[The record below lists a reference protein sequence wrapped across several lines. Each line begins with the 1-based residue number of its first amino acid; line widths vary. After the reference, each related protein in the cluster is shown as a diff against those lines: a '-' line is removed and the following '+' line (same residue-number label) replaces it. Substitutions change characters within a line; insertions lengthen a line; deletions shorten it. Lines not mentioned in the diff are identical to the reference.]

1 MGRAKRKVF
10 RPIFGRD
17 LTSSAGRRTQEQADN
32 SFRAAQQLYDINAEK
47 YRASAIRSLG
57 DSLEGLNEAEKQI
70 AIDKAIANIMPKGEN
85 PFADISSNP
94 NTEGAIQKDEER
106 AKAGAQVDYGLLDKA
121 EVWMNASMNKLLANA
136 TQSVKAG
143 SDVIRGASDYFFSG
157 NDVSPNYML
166 SESVEREGKGALY
179 SIFGA
184 GNKYLAETA
193 EFADRAI
200 QAAEASLASR
210 GMDSGFWH
218 AVSDMVGQWGF
229 TYGGMATA
237 ALGRLGGA
245 FSGLGSLSK
254 SVTAAARWAKA
265 SEYTRKMF
273 SASSLFYGAL
283 SEAAVESYGV
293 SKALEEAKGSQL
305 AQLRSMMQKDFD
317 QDFYSYEHKYGAI
330 KFSDFADTILAS
342 SGMDPRLKR
351 EVASVLSG
359 ESKNPS
365 ASAVAAAN
373 AIVSQYKDHAEKA
386 ILQNAS
392 DEIDQRNGLAAGWTA
407 GLNTVLLTF
416 MNKYTYELATDKL
429 AGANRLRKAGRFGA
443 LGSTLINAS
452 AEGIEEVVQ
461 GGISKGAENIGK
473 RSVDEMLRAST
484 ISERNST
491 SIGVLGSIGEIG
503 KGMWDT
509 TLSASAWT
517 DEALPAIVSTLL
529 MPMYKGSKFANDSH
543 RTDAFGDARQT
554 KKSWLSK
561 LYDGSPIGISGVER
575 YRDYKYSGGK
585 QRTSDEAIEA
595 MTKMIKGKHDDL
607 TNEEKR
613 VMTEV
618 FGQNYAEVVH
628 ETYQSVVDA
637 MASADRMN
645 ALLARVAQSTT
656 VDSADVEAA
665 EELTKAHNVAT
676 MLSVIYNS
684 SIGQANFDKRNFS
697 QWTSDM
703 MRSTREFGADMGHAV
718 SSFFSP
724 NNEAKEARYQA
735 AVAKREADKAAREE
749 ARRSESDPFAEV
761 PDNLRPFLNFLDV
774 KETDEA
780 TLVSIAR
787 QRIDNTLDPEEKKKM
802 QEAYFQGEGSNKLT
816 EKAIKDIAGEINKQK
831 HTLADIATD
840 YSNTRRFLDL
850 TSKPGE
856 FSGREKSRVAAAAAS
871 FNHLR
876 RLASEHLDAMEGEV
890 AGLYKEI
897 SDAAESRMSELL
909 KDREAMRDNLNTDD
923 EQRKSQLE
931 ANIEAINQEI
941 AALEREMR
949 HIEEMQKKNQE
960 RGKQN
965 YSNTLGGWEE
975 FMKRFEDFNDLSS
988 TYIRA
993 AFIAGNEDLA
1003 NRLKA
1008 LAHDEGTMSENGKLA
1023 IKFAK
1028 EAMAGIESLNKM
1040 LEDKKARENLVARAT
1055 EEEEKKAEVEGEE
1068 IVDNG
1073 EPIQAVEEAEK
1084 LGSENG
1090 VTSETTQAMRKGAEK
1105 AIAKT
1110 EPGTLSLSQYKSAV
1124 HDTIKSI
1131 LLGSDRFMDILSQY
1145 GLDNAASEKFIEDF
1159 IRAVNDFV
1167 GTGSVRGYSDYRHI
1181 MRGVLSNL
1189 MDRTKHPG
1197 LDQTIFGF
1205 QNNELIDS
1213 VSDWVYE
1220 NIDKFPEDPT
1230 TPIKAL
1236 PSEQARPKGDEVVD
1250 SIEFDQATQKKIEF
1264 VSVGGVTIL
1273 NSRMSSRI
1281 QGVFWNGNAIADML
1295 RNGNAKINTS
1305 ITFADGKATISVSI
1319 STDRGTYTFSI
1330 GLDYDDLRNRL
1341 QTDVSLSVLASDI
1354 VDIIFD
1360 ANEKTITTELQKV
1373 DKEYTVLKEAA
1384 EKNEVKAGEGQSDD
1398 NAPLATTEKPEVK
1411 TSKSDAA
1418 ATSNR
1423 RTSLFDDIKKY
1434 ITRDNRIYSRFT
1446 TRDID
1451 RDVADKFIDAL
1462 SEYLERALYAEA
1474 AKGRSVEKVNVIMA
1488 AIKDLLANESRAIE
1502 VFGFYNE
1509 DLLNSFYYS
1518 PIFFSSAEYDIT
1530 IPSVTAS
1537 LPQSSETSERLPKS
1551 NPEPPAPPVSS
1562 DGSAT
1567 LVLPK
1572 VESLTLWDAYNPGLN
1587 KANLAE
1593 LTEEWQ
1599 ERMRKW
1605 YEEKNIGLN
1614 LKNAKGKEIFF
1625 GFTEELSENGDIS
1638 NSPLVI
1644 YVKDEQEQFV
1654 PIGLLPSKTSGNT
1667 QALINNARVVA
1678 TEDKKFNIFSSSDL
1692 NAPKTTVSKVKYSDF
1707 NRTRVVGKKTVNA
1720 QTIENAVEEELKR
1733 GQVAISVTAFPVGK
1747 DGVEYSI
1754 TTHNDSLAEESED
1767 AINALLTEKKNLLK
1781 ENYGQT
1787 YFVVVTNGKNGPK
1800 PILVGVKGKNSFV
1813 ELIQGKAGNSEASSL
1828 ASEYMDKLAEK
1839 FDEAK
1844 TNGTNGVGVSI
1855 SVDPDRKYVHEF
1867 GDSFVRSIRIEEE
1880 GKVRI
1885 FFSKRLYDKE
1895 NPTALMDV
1903 DVVLDQNLKT
1913 TKEQIAEAIVRAMKA
1928 IGIHERRIAVPV
1940 EIMTDK
1946 EKLESFLK
1954 RNMRMTNVRSESG
1967 FEALSD
1973 EKGNEEGNNTTP
1985 EPVSPPHGPE
1995 GTTTEGTDP
2004 SLKPIGRK
2012 QIEKAKA
2019 RLANAKDENDTI
2031 DAIAEFERNV
2041 SRGAEATDEDIRL
2054 FDEAK
2059 LELKEKGYEL
2069 ISPVGQTYKE
2079 GMNVIVENI
2088 ELDETLPPGKEI
2100 ISYVA
2105 SPQVNKDGKMIRAA
2119 KVHLKISP
2127 YEEGEEATTIPQG
2140 TAPKVSEA
2148 AVGKPGK
2155 SDGLFGSATEDAL
2168 DKIKGKLAEDL
2179 ANQGYDTVVKSSTS
2193 PHIAAVDN
2201 GRIYMFEINPNG
2213 TYNKVEWSQMHPT
2226 LKADAFALI
2235 NSALS
2240 SDFKSSK
2247 NGRLLKYGEEM
2258 SGTTHTIVVRRSTKG
2273 MSTGGKKK
2281 SSGSNADRIVRLAGE
2296 EKHVAAHAIKTEP
2309 TLRGLVLELAAKGVS
2324 SGTPIYFSEHTIN
2337 GKTYGG
2343 GHKVVLQAEDEHGNV
2358 HSVEVEIDNELGA
2371 QMDKIAEDVRELSA
2385 RKVAEGFAMISDVK
2399 TKDINSDRIDGEA
2412 DIIFL
2417 RNDGEKGEGIVAD
2430 IKSTL
2435 IASETSSPAKNIR
2448 ESSHNGVQ
2456 ATTKYKTQIDGYET
2470 YIKTLGFKIAEQGY
2484 VIAVGYAT
2492 SNGATVVEAM
2502 SLDEKDLNQH
2512 RRQLNR
2518 GTRVGSNGLNS
2529 NDQTE
2534 ANPKQ
2539 DRAALL
2545 PFERGDVYREAHDV
2559 AKLLPQGMLYQA
2571 LRIYRGVAEV
2581 TPDVWGRY
2589 RNGVLEVAEGASAGT
2604 LYHEAMHFIYEKL
2617 LTDADRGMLVS
2628 GLSEVTE
2635 EQIRET
2641 FGNQIPVAYAH
2652 DVQELSAELFRL
2664 WMQTKGDKKARKA
2677 LEEKITR
2684 LAPKKKG
2691 FWGRLQALWERIK
2704 AALGY
2709 TPQSSIISVLTGIE
2723 GGNYSHVSVASRVN
2737 ATNLS
2742 SPMEGVVESM
2752 LRYGLMSEEEFN
2764 SSYDPSSIMASR
2776 NLAQLVHRKLMELAY
2791 EALKDL
2797 EEDKIETDHAG
2808 NIRRMEGTLDDA
2820 IAVLRDAAANSEDA
2834 MHAVEIID
2842 ELGIDGD
2849 TKTIQEMDALE
2860 ERTDNLL
2867 GQTLAGCR

>member
-17 LTSSAGRRTQEQADN
+17 ITSSSGRRTQERIDDE
-32 SFRAAQQLYDINAEK
+32 FRAAQELYDINAEK
-47 YRASAIRSLG
+47 YRASAIRSLEG
-57 DSLEGLNEAEKQI
+57 SLEGLNEAERQI
-70 AIDKAIANIMPKGEN
+70 AIDKAIANIMPKEEN

-94 NTEGAIQKDEER
+94 ETEGAIQQDEKR
-106 AKAGAQVDYGLLDKA
+106 AKAKGDDYGLLDKA

-166 SESVEREGKGALY
+166 SDAVQQEGKGALY

-193 EFADRAI
+193 GFADRTI

-218 AVSDMVGQWGF
+218 AASDMVGQWGF

-254 SVTAAARWAKA
+254 SVTAAVRWAKA

-293 SKALEEAKGSQL
+293 SKALEEGKGSQL
-305 AQLRSMMQKDFD
+305 AQLRDMMQKDFD
-317 QDFYSYEHKYGAI
+317 QDFYSYERKYGAM
-330 KFSDFADTILAS
+330 KFSDFTDIIMEKSHL
-342 SGMDPRLKR
+342 DPRLKR
-351 EVASVLSG
+351 EIAGVLSG
-359 ESKNPS
+359 QVKNPS
-365 ASAVAAAN
+365 YAAAK
-373 AIVSQYKDHAEKA
+373 AAEAVVAEYKNHAEKA

-473 RSVDEMLRAST
+473 RSVDEMLRTST

-491 SIGVLGSIGEIG
+491 SIGILGSLGEIG

-509 TLSASAWT
+509 TTSASTWT

-543 RTDAFGDARQT
+543 RTDAFGDARQA

-561 LYDGSPIGISGVER
+561 LYDSSPIGISGVER

-595 MTKMIKGKHDDL
+595 MTKMINGRHEQL

-618 FGQNYAEVVH
+618 FGQSYAEVVH

-645 ALLARVAQSTT
+645 ALFARVAQSTT
-656 VDSADVEAA
+656 ADSADVEAA

-676 MLSVIYNS
+676 MLSVMYNS
-684 SIGQANFDKRNFS
+684 SIGQANFNKRNFG

-703 MRSTREFGADMGHAV
+703 MRSTREFGADMGHAI
-718 SSFFSP
+718 SSLLGA
-724 NNEAKEARYQA
+724 NTEEKEARYQA
-735 AVAKREADKAAREE
+735 AVAKREADRAAREE
-749 ARRSESDPFAEV
+749 ARRSESDPFSEV

-780 TLVSIAR
+780 TLVSIAK
-787 QRIDNTLDPEEKKKM
+787 QRIENTLDPEEKKKM
-802 QEAYFQGEGSNKLT
+802 QEAYFQGEGSDKLT

-831 HTLADIATD
+831 HTLADIAVD
-840 YSNTRRFLDL
+840 YTNTMRYLDL
-850 TSKPGE
+850 GTKAGE
-856 FSGREKSRVAAAAAS
+856 LSGRDKSRIAAAAAS

-876 RLASEHLDAMEGEV
+876 RLSSEYMDAFEGEV
-890 AGLYKEI
+890 AGLYKEASQSI
-897 SDAAESRMSELL
+897 EKRITEFI
-909 KDREAMRDNLNTDD
+909 KDREDMRKNLNTDNK
-923 EQRKSQLE
+923 ETKSRLE
-931 ANIEAINQEI
+931 ENIDQVNKAIEELEKQMR
-941 AALEREMR
+941 ALEEA
-949 HIEEMQKKNQE
+949 QKKYE
-960 RGKQN
+960 EAKKGDF
-965 YSNTLGGWEE
+965 SHALGGWDE
-975 FMKRFEDFNDLSS
+975 FIQRFDSFSKLNEAHID
-988 TYIRA
+988 A
-993 AFIAGNEDLA
+993 AFMAGNDELGTKLA
-1003 NRLKA
+1003 EMTLV
-1008 LAHDEGTMSENGKLA
+1008 DEKKSENGKLA
-1023 IKFAK
+1023 LSFARQAMHGV
-1028 EAMAGIESLNKM
+1028 EALDKM
-1040 LEDKKARENLVARAT
+1040 LEGKKNTDILVAKAA
-1055 EEEEKKAEVEGEE
+1055 EEEKKQTEQDAAEAVM
-1068 IVDNG
+1068 NG
-1073 EPIQAVEEAEK
+1073 EPKENVDKALDEAESNGLEGDEVDAAK
-1084 LGSENG
+1084 AAAAKAAEGEGSG
-1090 VTSETTQAMRKGAEK
+1090 
-1105 AIAKT
+1105 
-1110 EPGTLSLSQYKSAV
+1110 LSKYKSAV
-1124 HDTIKSI
+1124 RNTIKDTLMNNEDFMGI
-1131 LLGSDRFMDILSQY
+1131 LYSF
-1145 GLDNAASEKFIEDF
+1145 GLDKDAAEKFIEDY
-1159 IRAVNDFV
+1159 IYLVTSVIGV
-1167 GTGSVRGYSDYRHI
+1167 GSNNGYSDYKYL
-1181 MRGVLSNL
+1181 MGKALENL
-1189 MDRTKHPG
+1189 ANNKG
-1197 LDQTIFGF
+1197 LAQTTFGF
-1205 QNNELIDS
+1205 ESDELVNAVRQWIDS
-1213 VSDWVYE
+1213 NMDLF
-1220 NIDKFPEDPT
+1220 NQDPT
-1230 TPIKAL
+1230 TPVQTL
-1236 PSEQARPKGDEVVD
+1236 QGESARADADRRVD
-1250 SIEFDQATQKKIEF
+1250 SIEFDQATQREIE
-1264 VSVGGVTIL
+1264 SASIGGVSIL
-1273 NSRMSSRI
+1273 NSSASERLKELLH
-1281 QGVFWNGNAIADML
+1281 GKNALTDLLKNGKAD
-1295 RNGNAKINTS
+1295 IYTS
-1305 ITFADGKATISVSI
+1305 ITFADGKATIEVSI
-1319 STDRGTYTFSI
+1319 KTEFGTYEFSFS
-1330 GLDYDDLRNRL
+1330 LKYDDLRNRL
-1341 QTDVSLSVLASDI
+1341 QMEVSLGTLIGDI
-1354 VDIIFD
+1354 VNTIINV
-1360 ANEKTITTELQKV
+1360 NEKNVKKAFEAAHKDYLKKK
-1373 DKEYTVLKEAA
+1373 KEA
-1384 EKNEVKAGEGQSDD
+1384 EKNAGG
-1398 NAPLATTEKPEVK
+1398 KP
-1411 TSKSDAA
+1411 SS
-1418 ATSNR
+1418 
-1423 RTSLFDDIKKY
+1423 
-1434 ITRDNRIYSRFT
+1434 
-1446 TRDID
+1446 
-1451 RDVADKFIDAL
+1451 
-1462 SEYLERALYAEA
+1462 SEQNN
-1474 AKGRSVEKVNVIMA
+1474 KGRDSDKKGVVHEGPVP
-1488 AIKDLLANESRAIE
+1488 ESTPPVAPATDPTDDD
-1502 VFGFYNE
+1502 G
-1509 DLLNSFYYS
+1509 DK
-1518 PIFFSSAEYDIT
+1518 P
-1530 IPSVTAS
+1530 S
-1537 LPQSSETSERLPKS
+1537 LPHTGR
-1551 NPEPPAPPVSS
+1551 
-1562 DGSAT
+1562 
-1567 LVLPK
+1567 
-1572 VESLTLWDAYNPGLN
+1572 LTLWDAYNPGLN
-1587 KANLAE
+1587 KAKLAE

-1599 ERMRKW
+1599 ERIRRW

-1625 GFTEELSENGDIS
+1625 GFAEELSENGDVS

-1644 YVKDEQEQFV
+1644 YVKDEQGQFV
-1654 PIGLLPSKTSGNT
+1654 PIGLLPASTSGNT
-1667 QALINNARVVA
+1667 QVLINNARAVA

-1692 NAPKTTVSKVKYSDF
+1692 NAPKVTISKVKYSDF
-1707 NRTRVVGKKTVNA
+1707 KNKRVVGGKTIEANL
-1720 QTIENAVEEELKR
+1720 IENAVEEELKR
-1733 GQVAISVTAFPVGK
+1733 EQVAISVTAFPNGHNAPTIK
-1747 DGVEYSI
+1747 R
-1754 TTHNDSLAEESED
+1754 TTHNEDLASEAEDVIDAFIQEKESFL
-1767 AINALLTEKKNLLK
+1767 AG
-1781 ENYGQT
+1781 NYGQT
-1787 YFVVVTNGKNGPK
+1787 YLVVLINGKDGHK
-1800 PILVGVKGKNSFV
+1800 PILVGIKGRDRIV
-1813 ELIQGKAGNSEASSL
+1813 DLVQGTAGKSEASSL
-1828 ASEYMDKLAEK
+1828 ADEYMAKLTEEFEK
-1839 FDEAK
+1839 AMETPD
-1844 TNGTNGVGVSI
+1844 GVASGI
-1855 SVDPDRKYVHEF
+1855 YEEKYPEVF
-1867 GDSFVRSIRIEEE
+1867 GSSFVSSIKPLRDADGDVTQVEIT
-1880 GKVRI
+1880 
-1885 FFSKRLYDKE
+1885 FPKRLNEGNTKSSAPVVVDIDLSSGNTRQALANAIVDAMKFSGKE
-1895 NPTALMDV
+1895 NRRTA
-1903 DVVLDQNLKT
+1903 
-1913 TKEQIAEAIVRAMKA
+1913 IAEDIMGNKKK
-1928 IGIHERRIAVPV
+1928 V
-1940 EIMTDK
+1940 ESVMT
-1946 EKLESFLK
+1946 SG
-1954 RNMRMTNVRSESG
+1954 MRMTEVRSEAG
-1967 FEALSD
+1967 FEAISE
-1973 EKGNEEGNNTTP
+1973 EKGNEEGTGGTTDSTTP
-1985 EPVSPPHGPE
+1985 PQKPE
-1995 GTTTEGTDP
+1995 GT
-2004 SLKPIGRK
+2004 KP
-2012 QIEKAKA
+2012 
-2019 RLANAKDENDTI
+2019 T
-2031 DAIAEFERNV
+2031 
-2041 SRGAEATDEDIRL
+2041 
-2054 FDEAK
+2054 
-2059 LELKEKGYEL
+2059 
-2069 ISPVGQTYKE
+2069 
-2079 GMNVIVENI
+2079 
-2088 ELDETLPPGKEI
+2088 
-2100 ISYVA
+2100 
-2105 SPQVNKDGKMIRAA
+2105 
-2119 KVHLKISP
+2119 
-2127 YEEGEEATTIPQG
+2127 
-2140 TAPKVSEA
+2140 PKVSEA
-2148 AVGKPGK
+2148 PAGQAGQ
-2155 SDGLFGSATEDAL
+2155 SDGLFGSSGEAAL
-2168 DKIKGKLAEDL
+2168 EQIKDKLAKDL
-2179 ANQGYDTVVKSSTS
+2179 VDEGYSVVVKSSTS
-2193 PHIAAVDN
+2193 PHVAATRN
-2201 GRIYMFEINPNG
+2201 GIIYMFEIDPVSG
-2213 TYNKVEWSQMHPT
+2213 SYKRAEWSQMHST
-2226 LKADAFALI
+2226 LKADAFSLI

-2240 SDFKSSK
+2240 SDFKASK
-2247 NGRLLKYGEEM
+2247 NGRLLTYGEEM
-2258 SGTTHTIVVRRSTKG
+2258 SGTTHTIFIRRSTKG
-2273 MSTGGKKK
+2273 VSTGNKEKK
-2281 SSGSNADRIVRLAGE
+2281 SGSNADRIVRLAGE
-2296 EKHVAAHAIKTEP
+2296 EKHVVAHAIKTEP

-2343 GHKVVLQAEDEHGNV
+2343 GHKVILQAEDKHGNL

-2371 QMDKIAEDVRELSA
+2371 KMDKIAADVRNLSA
-2385 RKVAEGFAMISDVK
+2385 RKVAYGFAMISDVK
-2399 TKDINSDRIDGEA
+2399 MKDINSDRINGEA

-2417 RNDGEKGEGIVAD
+2417 RNDGEKAEGIVAD

-2435 IASETSSPAKNIR
+2435 IGSENSSPAEEIR
-2448 ESSHNGVQ
+2448 QSSHNGVP

-2470 YIKTLGFKIAEQGY
+2470 HIKSLGFKIAEQGY

-2518 GTRVGSNGLNS
+2518 STRVGSNGLNS

-2581 TPDVWGRY
+2581 APDVWGRY

-2635 EQIRET
+2635 EQIREI
-2641 FGNQIPVAYAH
+2641 FVNQIPIAYAR

-2691 FWGRLQALWERIK
+2691 FWGRLQALWKRIK

-2709 TPQSSIISVLTGIE
+2709 SPQSSIVSVLTGIE
-2723 GGNYSHVSVASRVN
+2723 GGSYSHVSVASRVN

-2776 NLAQLVHRKLMELAY
+2776 NIAQLVHRKLMELAY
-2791 EALKDL
+2791 EALRGL

-2820 IAVLRDAAANSEDA
+2820 IAVLRDAAANSENA

-2842 ELGIDGD
+2842 ELGLDGD

>member
-17 LTSSAGRRTQEQADN
+17 ITSSSGRRTQERIDDE
-32 SFRAAQQLYDINAEK
+32 FRAAQELYDINAEK
-47 YRASAIRSLG
+47 YRASAIRNLR
-57 DSLEGLNEAEKQI
+57 DSGGFEGLNEAEKQI
-70 AIDKAIANIMPKGEN
+70 AIDKAIADIMPKGEN

-94 NTEGAIQKDEER
+94 ETEGAIQQDEKR

-166 SESVEREGKGALY
+166 SEAVEREGKGALY

-193 EFADRAI
+193 GFADRAI
-200 QAAEASLASR
+200 QGAEASLASR

-218 AVSDMVGQWGF
+218 AASDMVGQWGF

-293 SKALEEAKGSQL
+293 SKSLEEAKNSQL
-305 AQLRSMMQKDFD
+305 VQLKGMMQKDFD
-317 QDFYSYEHKYGAI
+317 QDFYSYERKYGAM
-330 KFSDFADTILAS
+330 KFSDFTDIIMAKSHL
-342 SGMDPRLKR
+342 DPRLKR
-351 EVASVLSG
+351 EIAGVLSG
-359 ESKNPS
+359 QVKNPS
-365 ASAVAAAN
+365 YAAAK
-373 AIVSQYKDHAEKA
+373 AAEAVVAEYKKHAEEA

-473 RSVDEMLRAST
+473 MSVDEMLRAST

-491 SIGVLGSIGEIG
+491 SIGVLSSLGEIG

-509 TLSASAWT
+509 TTSASTWT

-561 LYDGSPIGISGVER
+561 LYDSSPIGISGVER

-595 MTKMIKGKHDDL
+595 MTKMINGRHEQL
-607 TNEEKR
+607 TNEEKK

-656 VDSADVEAA
+656 ADSTDVEAA

-676 MLSVIYNS
+676 MLSVMYNS
-684 SIGQANFDKRNFS
+684 SIGQANFNKRNFG

-703 MRSTREFGADMGHAV
+703 MRSTREFGADMGHAI
-718 SSFFSP
+718 SSLLGA

-735 AVAKREADKAAREE
+735 AVAKREADRAAREE

-787 QRIDNTLDPEEKKKM
+787 QRIENTLDPEEKKKM

-831 HTLADIATD
+831 HTLADIAVD

-856 FSGREKSRVAAAAAS
+856 FSGREKSRIAAAAAS

-931 ANIEAINQEI
+931 VNIEAINQEI

-975 FMKRFEDFNDLSS
+975 FMKRFEDFDDLSS

-1028 EAMAGIESLNKM
+1028 EAMAGIESTNKM
-1040 LEDKKARENLVARAT
+1040 LEDKKAREDLVARAT
-1055 EEEEKKAEVEGEE
+1055 EEEEAEAEAEGEDMVGSGDSE
-1068 IVDNG
+1068 HTVDEVIGQN
-1073 EPIQAVEEAEK
+1073 AN
-1084 LGSENG
+1084 NG
-1090 VTSETTQAMRKGAEK
+1090 VTPDTSGAMQRGAARAASNPEVSALSK
-1105 AIAKT
+1105 FKTAIRNTIEQKLMDAKFMQI
-1110 EPGTLSLSQYKSAV
+1110 LSSYG
-1124 HDTIKSI
+1124 IE
-1131 LLGSDRFMDILSQY
+1131 GSD
-1145 GLDNAASEKFIEDF
+1145 AVDF
-1159 IRAVNDFV
+1159 IRKYAELVSNAPS
-1167 GTGSVRGYSDYRHI
+1167 GTDNFDYIEYMIDAARD
-1181 MRGVLSNL
+1181 MQDPDLANNF
-1189 MDRTKHPG
+1189 
-1197 LDQTIFGF
+1197 FGF
-1205 QNNELIDS
+1205 ANDELFKSIGEWISNNK
-1213 VSDWVYE
+1213 
-1220 NIDKFPEDPT
+1220 DKFPEDPT
-1230 TPIKAL
+1230 TPIQAM
-1236 PSEQARPKGDEVVD
+1236 PSKPARPDGDSNVD
-1250 SIEFDQATQKKIEF
+1250 SIEFDKSMEQEIGS
-1264 VSVGGVTIL
+1264 VSVGGVTVL
-1273 NSRMSSRI
+1273 KSRVLDRLQDLLGSDNALVGLLQS
-1281 QGVFWNGNAIADML
+1281 GNGSIDV
-1295 RNGNAKINTS
+1295 S
-1305 ITFADGKATISVSI
+1305 ITFNNGYATIDIAINTRFGWYNSSARL
-1319 STDRGTYTFSI
+1319 S
-1330 GLDYDDLRNRL
+1330 YDDLRNRL
-1341 QTDVSLSVLASDI
+1341 QPDVILSVLAADI
-1354 VDIIFD
+1354 VDVIFN
-1360 ANEKTITTELQKV
+1360 ANEKAL
-1373 DKEYTVLKEAA
+1373 
-1384 EKNEVKAGEGQSDD
+1384 
-1398 NAPLATTEKPEVK
+1398 
-1411 TSKSDAA
+1411 
-1418 ATSNR
+1418 
-1423 RTSLFDDIKKY
+1423 
-1434 ITRDNRIYSRFT
+1434 RDH
-1446 TRDID
+1446 
-1451 RDVADKFIDAL
+1451 
-1462 SEYLERALYAEA
+1462 
-1474 AKGRSVEKVNVIMA
+1474 
-1488 AIKDLLANESRAIE
+1488 
-1502 VFGFYNE
+1502 
-1509 DLLNSFYYS
+1509 LNS
-1518 PIFFSSAEYDIT
+1518 
-1530 IPSVTAS
+1530 
-1537 LPQSSETSERLPKS
+1537 SSEDYKNRDEKS
-1551 NPEPPAPPVSS
+1551 KREQDKDDDDQDDDDAPIPANQRANVHEGPSTTPPAPPASS
-1562 DGSAT
+1562 GGSTT
-1567 LVLPK
+1567 LALPR
-1572 VESLTLWDAYNPGLN
+1572 VESLTLWDEYNPGL
-1587 KANLAE
+1587 KEAKLAT
-1593 LTEEWQ
+1593 LSTDWQ
-1599 ERMRKW
+1599 EKIRKW
-1605 YEEKNIGLN
+1605 YEEKNVGLN
-1614 LKNAKGKEIFF
+1614 LKNAKGKEIFY
-1625 GFTEELSENGDIS
+1625 GFTEELSENGDVS

-1644 YVKDEQEQFV
+1644 YVKDEQGQFV
-1654 PIGLLPSKTSGNT
+1654 PIGLLPVSTSGNT

-1692 NAPKTTVSKVKYSDF
+1692 NAPKVTVSKVKYSDF
-1707 NRTRVVGKKTVNA
+1707 KSQRVIGGKTIEA
-1720 QTIENAVEEELKR
+1720 QTIENAVEEELER
-1733 GQVAISVTAFPVGK
+1733 EQVAISVTAFPGGE
-1747 DGVEYSI
+1747 DGVKHNI
-1754 TTHNDSLAEESED
+1754 KTHNTPLMKDSFD
-1767 AINALLTEKKNLLK
+1767 AIKALLKEKEDFLK

-1787 YFVVVTNGKNGPK
+1787 YFVVITNGKNGPK

-1813 ELIQGKAGNSEASSL
+1813 ELIQGNAGKSDTSKL
-1828 ASEYMDKLAEK
+1828 ANEYMDELARR

-1844 TNGTNGVGVSI
+1844 ANGTNGVGVSI
-1855 SVDPDRKYVHEF
+1855 SGDLGEKYVNEF

-1885 FFSKRLYDKE
+1885 IFSKRFYDKE

-1913 TKEQIAEAIVRAMKA
+1913 TKEQLAEAIVRAMQA
-1928 IGIHERRIAVPV
+1928 IKIDERRIAVPV
-1940 EIMTDK
+1940 DIMTDK

-1954 RNMRMTNVRSESG
+1954 RNMRMTNVRSEAG

-1973 EKGNEEGNNTTP
+1973 GAVDEEGNETTP
-1985 EPVSPPHGPE
+1985 EPTSPPQGPD
-1995 GTTTEGTDP
+1995 GTQPTATP
-2004 SLKPIGRK
+2004 APRV
-2012 QIEKAKA
+2012 
-2019 RLANAKDENDTI
+2019 
-2031 DAIAEFERNV
+2031 AE
-2041 SRGAEATDEDIRL
+2041 S
-2054 FDEAK
+2054 
-2059 LELKEKGYEL
+2059 
-2069 ISPVGQTYKE
+2069 
-2079 GMNVIVENI
+2079 
-2088 ELDETLPPGKEI
+2088 
-2100 ISYVA
+2100 
-2105 SPQVNKDGKMIRAA
+2105 
-2119 KVHLKISP
+2119 
-2127 YEEGEEATTIPQG
+2127 
-2140 TAPKVSEA
+2140 
-2148 AVGKPGK
+2148 AVGKPGE
-2155 SDGLFGSATEDAL
+2155 SDGPFGSATENSL
-2168 DKIKGKLAEDL
+2168 DKIKDKLAEDL

-2193 PHIAAVDN
+2193 PHIAASSN
-2201 GRIYMFEINPNG
+2201 GRIYMFEINAVDG
-2213 TYNKVEWSQMHPT
+2213 SYKQVDWSKMHPT

-2235 NSALS
+2235 NSAQA
-2240 SDFKSSK
+2240 SDFKVSDR
-2247 NGRLLKYGEEM
+2247 GRLFEYGDEL

-2273 MSTGGKKK
+2273 ASTRGERVD
-2281 SSGSNADRIVRLAGE
+2281 SSSNADRVIALAGKK
-2296 EKHVAAHAIKTEP
+2296 KHEIAEAIKVEP
-2309 TLRGLVLELAAKGVS
+2309 TLRGLILELAAKDVTS
-2324 SGTPIYFSEHTIN
+2324 STPLYFSQHTIN
-2337 GKTYGG
+2337 GNTYGG
-2343 GHKVVLQAEDEHGNV
+2343 GHKVILQAKDADGNL
-2358 HSVEVEIDNELGA
+2358 HSVEVEIDNEFGTE
-2371 QMDKIAEDVRELSA
+2371 MDKIAAVVRERSVK
-2385 RKVAEGFAMISDVK
+2385 KVAEGFAMISDVK
-2399 TKDINSDRIDGEA
+2399 MKDPNKNVITGEA
-2412 DIIFL
+2412 DIVFF
-2417 RNDGEKGEGIVAD
+2417 RNDEGQTQAIVAD
-2430 IKSTL
+2430 VKSTAIPSKDSSPREKIKEKDHDGVRLTEKYKDQVSRYENHIKS
-2435 IASETSSPAKNIR
+2435 
-2448 ESSHNGVQ
+2448 
-2456 ATTKYKTQIDGYET
+2456 
-2470 YIKTLGFKIAEQGY
+2470 LGINIAEQGY
-2484 VIAVGYAT
+2484 LIAVGYSTLDKA
-2492 SNGATVVEAM
+2492 AVVEEV
-2502 SLDEKDLNQH
+2502 SLKSEDIKVDAKPSRRRTDKKNAEEEK
-2512 RRQLNR
+2512 R
-2518 GTRVGSNGLNS
+2518 
-2529 NDQTE
+2529 E
-2534 ANPKQ
+2534 
-2539 DRAALL
+2539 ALL
-2545 PFERGDVYREAHDV
+2545 PFERGDVFKEVHEV
-2559 AKLLPQGMLYQA
+2559 ARLLPQGSLYQA
-2571 LRIYRGVAEV
+2571 LRIYTGVAEV
-2581 TPDVWGRY
+2581 APGVWGRY
-2589 RNGVLEVAEGASAGT
+2589 RDGIIEVASGASAGT

-2635 EQIRET
+2635 EQIREI
-2641 FGNQIPVAYAH
+2641 FGNQIPIAYAR
-2652 DVQELSAELFRL
+2652 DVRELSAELFRL
-2664 WMQTKGDKKARKA
+2664 WMQTKGDKAARKA

-2709 TPQSSIISVLTGIE
+2709 TPKSSIVSVLTGIE

-2742 SPMEGVVESM
+2742 SPIEGAVESM
-2752 LRYGLMSEEEFN
+2752 LRYGLMSEDDFN
-2764 SSYDPSSIMASR
+2764 NAYNPYSVLASR
-2776 NLAQLVHRKLMELAY
+2776 NMAQLVYDRFMAIAY
-2791 EALKDL
+2791 DSLKVL
-2797 EEDKIETDHAG
+2797 EEELEETEHAG
-2808 NIRRMEGTLDDA
+2808 RIRRMEATFDDA
-2820 IAVLRDAAANSEDA
+2820 VAVLRDAAEFSEDA

-2842 ELGIDGD
+2842 ELGLDSN
-2849 TKTIQEMDALE
+2849 TRTLQEMDALE

>member
-17 LTSSAGRRTQEQADN
+17 LTSSAGRRAQEQADN

-136 TQSVKAG
+136 TQSIKAG

-157 NDVSPNYML
+157 NDISPNYML
-166 SESVEREGKGALY
+166 SEAVEREGKGALY
-179 SIFGA
+179 NIFGA
-184 GNKYLAETA
+184 GNKYLADTA
-193 EFADRAI
+193 ESADRAI
-200 QAAEASLASR
+200 HGAEASLASR

-218 AVSDMVGQWGF
+218 AASDMIGQWGF
-229 TYGGMATA
+229 TYGGMGTA
-237 ALGRLGGA
+237 ALGRLAGGM
-245 FSGLGSLSK
+245 FSTLGKMSK
-254 SVTAAARWAKA
+254 AAATATRWAKA
-265 SEYTRKMF
+265 SEYTRKLF
-273 SASSLFYGAL
+273 SAGSHLYGAL

-305 AQLRSMMQKDFD
+305 TQLRDMMQKDFD
-317 QDFYSYEHKYGAI
+317 QDFYSYERKYGAI
-330 KFSDFADTILAS
+330 KFSDFADTILAA

-351 EVASVLSG
+351 EVANVLSG
-359 ESKNPS
+359 KTNNASP
-365 ASAVAAAN
+365 SAVAAAN
-373 AIVSQYKDHAEKA
+373 ALVSQYKEHAEKA

-392 DEIDQRNGLAAGWTA
+392 DEIDQRNGLASGWTA

-416 MNKYTYELATDKL
+416 INKYSYELATDKL
-429 AGANRLRKAGRFGA
+429 AGANRLGKAGGFGA

-473 RSVDEMLRAST
+473 RAVDEMLRAST

-491 SIGVLGSIGEIG
+491 SIGVLGSLGEIG

-509 TLSASAWT
+509 TFSGSAWT

-529 MPMYKGSKFANDSH
+529 MPMYKGSKMVGSRDMVNE
-543 RTDAFGDARQT
+543 RTDAFGDSRGE

-561 LYDGSPIGISGVER
+561 LYDSSPIGISGVER

-595 MTKMIKGKHDDL
+595 MSKIIKGKHDDL
-607 TNEEKR
+607 TKEEKR

-618 FGQNYAEVVH
+618 FGQNYAETVH

-645 ALLARVAQSTT
+645 ALLSKVAQSTT
-656 VDSADVEAA
+656 SDSTDVAVA
-665 EELTKAHNVAT
+665 EELAKAHNVAT
-676 MLSVIYNS
+676 MLSVIGNS
-684 SIGQANFDKRNFS
+684 SIGLANFSKRNFG

-703 MRSTREFGADMGHAV
+703 MRSTREFGADMGHAI

-749 ARRSESDPFAEV
+749 ARRSESDPFSEV

-780 TLVSIAR
+780 TLISIAR

-802 QEAYFQGEGSNKLT
+802 QEAYFQGEGSDKLT

-831 HTLADIATD
+831 HTLADIAVD
-840 YSNTRRFLDL
+840 YTNTMRYLDL
-850 TSKPGE
+850 GTKAGE
-856 FSGREKSRVAAAAAS
+856 LSGRDKSRIAAAAAS

-876 RLASEHLDAMEGEV
+876 RLSSEHMDAFEGEL
-890 AGLYKEI
+890 AGLYKEAVQSLEKRI
-897 SDAAESRMSELL
+897 TEFI
-909 KDREAMRDNLNTDD
+909 KDREDMRKNLNTDN
-923 EQRKSQLE
+923 EETKSRLE
-931 ANIEAINQEI
+931 ENIDQVNKA
-941 AALEREMR
+941 
-949 HIEEMQKKNQE
+949 IEELEKQMRTIEEAQKKREEAQ
-960 RGKQN
+960 KADF
-965 YSNTLGGWEE
+965 SHALGGWDE
-975 FMKRFEDFNDLSS
+975 FIQRFDSFAKLNEDHI
-988 TYIRA
+988 TA
-993 AFIAGNEDLA
+993 AFMAGNDELGTKLA
-1003 NRLKA
+1003 EMTLD
-1008 LAHDEGTMSENGKLA
+1008 DEKKSENGKLA
-1023 IKFAK
+1023 LGFARQAMQGV
-1028 EAMAGIESLNKM
+1028 EALDKM
-1040 LEDKKARENLVARAT
+1040 LEGKKNTDILVAKAA
-1055 EEEEKKAEVEGEE
+1055 EEEKRQTEQDAADAVRNGETTEQVDSALNSAKENGLEDDEADAAKDAADRAAEGE
-1068 IVDNG
+1068 
-1073 EPIQAVEEAEK
+1073 
-1084 LGSENG
+1084 GSELSRHRSS
-1090 VTSETTQAMRKGAEK
+1090 VRK
-1105 AIAKT
+1105 AIK
-1110 EPGTLSLSQYKSAV
+1110 
-1124 HDTIKSI
+1124 
-1131 LLGSDRFMDILSQY
+1131 DILMNNEDFIGILRSHE
-1145 GLDNAASEKFIEDF
+1145 LDDAAIEKFIDDL
-1159 IRAVNDFV
+1159 ISMVSDAVDVDPN
-1167 GTGSVRGYSDYRHI
+1167 GGYTNYREAL
-1181 MRGVLSNL
+1181 RDALKL
-1189 MDRTKHPG
+1189 LTDRQGNPD
-1197 LDQTIFGF
+1197 LANQIFGL
-1205 QNNELIDS
+1205 NNDEVIDNVAS
-1213 VSDWVYE
+1213 WIED
-1220 NIDKFPEDPT
+1220 NIEKFPEDPT
-1230 TPIKAL
+1230 TPVSTL
-1236 PSEQARPKGDEVVD
+1236 NEEPARADADRPVD
-1250 SIEFDQATQKKIEF
+1250 SIEFDQATQRDIE
-1264 VSVGGVTIL
+1264 SASIGGVTIL
-1273 NSRMSSRI
+1273 NSRTSDRLQDLLSKK
-1281 QGVFWNGNAIADML
+1281 NALTSLLRKAD
-1295 RNGNAKINTS
+1295 AEINTS
-1305 ITFADGKATISVSI
+1305 ITFADGKATINISI
-1319 STDRGTYTFSI
+1319 DTKYGTYEFSFSL
-1330 GLDYDDLRNRL
+1330 GYDDLRNRL
-1341 QTDVSLSVLASDI
+1341 QMGVSLSTLIGDI
-1354 VDIIFD
+1354 VDTIINVNDRKVREAFD
-1360 ANEKTITTELQKV
+1360 KASKDYINKKR
-1373 DKEYTVLKEAA
+1373 DA
-1384 EKNEVKAGEGQSDD
+1384 EKNAVG
-1398 NAPLATTEKPEVK
+1398 KP
-1411 TSKSDAA
+1411 SG
-1418 ATSNR
+1418 
-1423 RTSLFDDIKKY
+1423 
-1434 ITRDNRIYSRFT
+1434 
-1446 TRDID
+1446 
-1451 RDVADKFIDAL
+1451 
-1462 SEYLERALYAEA
+1462 SEQNN
-1474 AKGRSVEKVNVIMA
+1474 KGRGPDQKGTVHNGPVPGSTPPA
-1488 AIKDLLANESRAIE
+1488 
-1502 VFGFYNE
+1502 
-1509 DLLNSFYYS
+1509 S
-1518 PIFFSSAEYDIT
+1518 PATDPT
-1530 IPSVTAS
+1530 TDDRNKAS
-1537 LPQSSETSERLPKS
+1537 LPHTGR
-1551 NPEPPAPPVSS
+1551 
-1562 DGSAT
+1562 
-1567 LVLPK
+1567 
-1572 VESLTLWDAYNPGLN
+1572 LTLWDAYNPGLN
-1587 KANLAE
+1587 EANLTS
-1593 LTEEWQ
+1593 LSEEWQ
-1599 ERMRKW
+1599 EKIRKW

-1614 LKNAKGKEIFF
+1614 LKNAKGKEIFY
-1625 GFTEELSENGDIS
+1625 GFAEELSENGDVS

-1644 YVKDEQEQFV
+1644 YVKDEQGQFV
-1654 PIGLLPSKTSGNT
+1654 PIGLLPASTSGNT
-1667 QALINNARVVA
+1667 QVLINNARAVA
-1678 TEDKKFNIFSSSDL
+1678 TEDKKFDIFSSSGL
-1692 NAPKTTVSKVKYSDF
+1692 NAPKVTISKVKYSDF
-1707 NRTRVVGKKTVNA
+1707 KNKRVVGGKTIEANL
-1720 QTIENAVEEELKR
+1720 IENAVEEELKR
-1733 GQVAISVTAFPVGK
+1733 EQVAISVTAFPNGHNAPTIK
-1747 DGVEYSI
+1747 R
-1754 TTHNDSLAEESED
+1754 TTHNEDLASEAEDVIDAFIQEKESFL
-1767 AINALLTEKKNLLK
+1767 A

-1787 YFVVVTNGKNGPK
+1787 YLVVLINGKDGPK
-1800 PILVGVKGKNSFV
+1800 PILVGIKGRDRIV
-1813 ELIQGKAGNSEASSL
+1813 DLVQGTAGKSEASSL
-1828 ASEYMDKLAEK
+1828 ADEYMAKLTEEFEK
-1839 FDEAK
+1839 AMETPD
-1844 TNGTNGVGVSI
+1844 GVASGI
-1855 SVDPDRKYVHEF
+1855 YGEKYSDTF
-1867 GDSFVRSIRIEEE
+1867 GSSFVYSIKPLRDADGNVTQVEIT
-1880 GKVRI
+1880 
-1885 FFSKRLYDKE
+1885 FPKRLNEGNTKSSAPVIVDI
-1895 NPTALMDV
+1895 NLSSGNTRQAL
-1903 DVVLDQNLKT
+1903 
-1913 TKEQIAEAIVRAMKA
+1913 AEAIVEAMKTSGKENRRTA
-1928 IGIHERRIAVPV
+1928 IAES
-1940 EIMTDK
+1940 IMGNK
-1946 EKLESFLK
+1946 EKVESVMTSG
-1954 RNMRMTNVRSESG
+1954 MRMTEVRDEAG
-1967 FEALSD
+1967 FEALSE
-1973 EKGNEEGNNTTP
+1973 EKGNEEGTGGTTDSTTP
-1985 EPVSPPHGPE
+1985 PQKPE
-1995 GTTTEGTDP
+1995 GT
-2004 SLKPIGRK
+2004 KP
-2012 QIEKAKA
+2012 
-2019 RLANAKDENDTI
+2019 T
-2031 DAIAEFERNV
+2031 
-2041 SRGAEATDEDIRL
+2041 
-2054 FDEAK
+2054 
-2059 LELKEKGYEL
+2059 
-2069 ISPVGQTYKE
+2069 
-2079 GMNVIVENI
+2079 
-2088 ELDETLPPGKEI
+2088 
-2100 ISYVA
+2100 
-2105 SPQVNKDGKMIRAA
+2105 
-2119 KVHLKISP
+2119 
-2127 YEEGEEATTIPQG
+2127 
-2140 TAPKVSEA
+2140 PKVSEA
-2148 AVGKPGK
+2148 PAGQAGQ
-2155 SDGLFGSATEDAL
+2155 SDGLFGSSGEAAL
-2168 DKIKGKLAEDL
+2168 EQIKDKLAEDL
-2179 ANQGYDTVVKSSTS
+2179 VDERYSVVVKSSTS
-2193 PHIAAVDN
+2193 PHVAATRN
-2201 GRIYMFEINPNG
+2201 GIIYMFEIDPVSG
-2213 TYNKVEWSQMHPT
+2213 SYKRVEWSQMHST
-2226 LKADAFALI
+2226 LKADAFSLI

-2240 SDFKSSK
+2240 SDFKASK
-2247 NGRLLKYGEEM
+2247 NGRLLTYGEEM
-2258 SGTTHTIVVRRSTKG
+2258 SGTTHTIFIRRSTKG
-2273 MSTGGKKK
+2273 VSTGNKERK
-2281 SSGSNADRIVRLAGE
+2281 SGSNADRIVRLAGE
-2296 EKHVAAHAIKTEP
+2296 EKHVVAHAIKTEP
-2309 TLRGLVLELAAKGVS
+2309 TLRGLALELAAKGVS

-2343 GHKVVLQAEDEHGNV
+2343 GHKIILQAEDEHGKI

-2371 QMDKIAEDVRELSA
+2371 KMDKIATDVRELSA

-2399 TKDINSDRIDGEA
+2399 TKDINSGRIDGEA

-2435 IASETSSPAKNIR
+2435 IASETSSPAKKIR

-2635 EQIRET
+2635 EQIREI
-2641 FGNQIPVAYAH
+2641 FGNQIPITYAH

-2691 FWGRLQALWERIK
+2691 FWGRLQTLWERIK

-2791 EALKDL
+2791 EALEDL
-2797 EEDKIETDHAG
+2797 EEDEIETDHAG

-2849 TKTIQEMDALE
+2849 TKTIQEMDPLE

>member
-94 NTEGAIQKDEER
+94 ETEGAIQKDEER
-106 AKAGAQVDYGLLDKA
+106 AKAGAQVDYGILDKA

-166 SESVEREGKGALY
+166 SEAVEREGKGALY
-179 SIFGA
+179 NIFGA
-184 GNKYLAETA
+184 GNRYLADTA
-193 EFADRAI
+193 ESAERAI
-200 QAAEASLASR
+200 HGAEASLASR

-218 AVSDMVGQWGF
+218 AASDMIGQWGF
-229 TYGGMATA
+229 AYGGMGTA
-237 ALGRLGGA
+237 ALGRLAGGM
-245 FSGLGSLSK
+245 FSTLGKMSK
-254 SVTAAARWAKA
+254 AAATATRWAKA
-265 SEYTRKMF
+265 SEYTSKLF
-273 SASSLFYGAL
+273 SAGSHLYGAL

-305 AQLRSMMQKDFD
+305 AQLRDMMQKDFD
-317 QDFYSYEHKYGAI
+317 QDFYSYERKYGAM
-330 KFSDFADTILAS
+330 KFSDFADNILAA

-351 EVASVLSG
+351 EVANVLSG
-359 ESKNPS
+359 KTDNASP
-365 ASAVAAAN
+365 SAVAAAN
-373 AIVSQYKDHAEKA
+373 AIVSQYKAHAEEA

-429 AGANRLRKAGRFGA
+429 AGANRFRKAGRLGA
-443 LGSTLINAS
+443 LGSTLINATT
-452 AEGIEEVVQ
+452 EGIEEVVQ

-473 RSVDEMLRAST
+473 RAVDEMLRAST

-491 SIGVLGSIGEIG
+491 SIGVLGSLGEIG

-509 TLSASAWT
+509 TLSGSAWT

-529 MPMYKGSKFANDSH
+529 MPMYKGSKMVGSRDMVNE
-543 RTDAFGDARQT
+543 RTDAFGDSRGE

-595 MTKMIKGKHDDL
+595 MSKIIKGKHDDL
-607 TNEEKR
+607 TKEEKR

-618 FGQNYAEVVH
+618 FGQNYAETVH

-645 ALLARVAQSTT
+645 ALLSKVAQSTT
-656 VDSADVEAA
+656 SDSTDVAVA
-665 EELTKAHNVAT
+665 EELAKAHNVAT
-676 MLSVIYNS
+676 MLSVIGNS
-684 SIGQANFDKRNFS
+684 SIGLANFNKRNFG

-703 MRSTREFGADMGHAV
+703 MRSTREFGADMGHAI

-749 ARRSESDPFAEV
+749 ARRSESDPFSEV

-780 TLVSIAR
+780 TLVSIAK
-787 QRIDNTLDPEEKKKM
+787 QRIENTLDPEEKKKM
-802 QEAYFQGEGSNKLT
+802 QEAYFQGEGSEKLT

-831 HTLADIATD
+831 HTLADIAVD
-840 YSNTRRFLDL
+840 YTNTMRYLDL
-850 TSKPGE
+850 GTKAGE
-856 FSGREKSRVAAAAAS
+856 LSGRDKSRIAAAAAS

-876 RLASEHLDAMEGEV
+876 RLSSEHMDAFEGELS
-890 AGLYKEI
+890 GLYKEAVQSLENRI
-897 SDAAESRMSELL
+897 TEFI
-909 KDREAMRDNLNTDD
+909 KDREDMRKNLNTDN
-923 EQRKSQLE
+923 EETKSRLE
-931 ANIEAINQEI
+931 ENIDQVNKA
-941 AALEREMR
+941 
-949 HIEEMQKKNQE
+949 IEELEKQMRVIEEAQKKREEAQ
-960 RGKQN
+960 KADF
-965 YSNTLGGWEE
+965 SHALGGWDE
-975 FMKRFEDFNDLSS
+975 FIQRFDSFAKLNEAHI
-988 TYIRA
+988 TA
-993 AFIAGNEDLA
+993 AFMAGNEELGDKLVEMT
-1003 NRLKA
+1003 LD
-1008 LAHDEGTMSENGKLA
+1008 DEKKSENGKLA
-1023 IKFAK
+1023 LGFARQAMQGV
-1028 EAMAGIESLNKM
+1028 EALDKM
-1040 LEDKKARENLVARAT
+1040 LEGKKNTDILVAKAA
-1055 EEEEKKAEVEGEE
+1055 EEEKRQTEQDAADAVRNGETTEQVDSDLNSAKENGLEDDEADAAKDAAARAAEGE
-1068 IVDNG
+1068 
-1073 EPIQAVEEAEK
+1073 
-1084 LGSENG
+1084 GSELSRHRSS
-1090 VTSETTQAMRKGAEK
+1090 VRK
-1105 AIAKT
+1105 AIK
-1110 EPGTLSLSQYKSAV
+1110 
-1124 HDTIKSI
+1124 
-1131 LLGSDRFMDILSQY
+1131 DILMNNEYFIGILRSHE
-1145 GLDNAASEKFIEDF
+1145 LDDAAIEKFIDDL
-1159 IRAVNDFV
+1159 ISMVSDAVDVDPN
-1167 GTGSVRGYSDYRHI
+1167 GGYTDYREAL
-1181 MRGVLSNL
+1181 RDALKL
-1189 MDRTKHPG
+1189 LTDRQGNPD
-1197 LDQTIFGF
+1197 LANQIFGL
-1205 QNNELIDS
+1205 NNDEVIDNVAS
-1213 VSDWVYE
+1213 WIED
-1220 NIDKFPEDPT
+1220 NIEKFPEDPT
-1230 TPIKAL
+1230 TPVSTL
-1236 PSEQARPKGDEVVD
+1236 NEEPARADADRPVD
-1250 SIEFDQATQKKIEF
+1250 FIEFDQATQRDIE
-1264 VSVGGVTIL
+1264 SASIGGVTIL
-1273 NSRMSSRI
+1273 NSRTSDRLQDLLSKK
-1281 QGVFWNGNAIADML
+1281 NALTSLL
-1295 RNGNAKINTS
+1295 RKSDAEINTS
-1305 ITFADGKATISVSI
+1305 IIFADGKATINISI
-1319 STDRGTYTFSI
+1319 NTKHGTYEFSFSL
-1330 GLDYDDLRNRL
+1330 GYDDLRNRL
-1341 QTDVSLSVLASDI
+1341 QMGVSLSTLIGDI
-1354 VDIIFD
+1354 VDTIINVNERKVRDAFD
-1360 ANEKTITTELQKV
+1360 KASKDYIKKKRE
-1373 DKEYTVLKEAA
+1373 A
-1384 EKNEVKAGEGQSDD
+1384 EKDAVG
-1398 NAPLATTEKPEVK
+1398 KP
-1411 TSKSDAA
+1411 SS
-1418 ATSNR
+1418 
-1423 RTSLFDDIKKY
+1423 
-1434 ITRDNRIYSRFT
+1434 
-1446 TRDID
+1446 
-1451 RDVADKFIDAL
+1451 
-1462 SEYLERALYAEA
+1462 SEQNN
-1474 AKGRSVEKVNVIMA
+1474 KGRDSDKKGVVHEGPVPGSTSPA
-1488 AIKDLLANESRAIE
+1488 SPAIDPTNDDGNKPSLLHTGR
-1502 VFGFYNE
+1502 
-1509 DLLNSFYYS
+1509 
-1518 PIFFSSAEYDIT
+1518 
-1530 IPSVTAS
+1530 
-1537 LPQSSETSERLPKS
+1537 
-1551 NPEPPAPPVSS
+1551 
-1562 DGSAT
+1562 
-1567 LVLPK
+1567 
-1572 VESLTLWDAYNPGLN
+1572 LTLWDAYNPGLN
-1587 KANLAE
+1587 EANLTS
-1593 LTEEWQ
+1593 LSEEWQ
-1599 ERMRKW
+1599 ERIRKW
-1605 YEEKNIGLN
+1605 YEEKNVGLN
-1614 LKNAKGKEIFF
+1614 LKNAKGKEIFY
-1625 GFTEELSENGDIS
+1625 GFAEDLSENGDIS

-1644 YVKDEQEQFV
+1644 YVKDEQGQFV
-1654 PIGLLPSKTSGNT
+1654 PIGLLPASTSGNT
-1667 QALINNARVVA
+1667 QVLINNARAVA

-1692 NAPKTTVSKVKYSDF
+1692 NAPKVTISKVKYSTF
-1707 NRTRVVGKKTVNA
+1707 ESGRVRGDETIDAEK
-1720 QTIENAVEEELKR
+1720 IENGVEEELKR
-1733 GQVAISVTAFPVGK
+1733 GQVAISVTAFPNGHNAPTIK
-1747 DGVEYSI
+1747 R
-1754 TTHNDSLAEESED
+1754 TTHNEDLASEAAKEIDAFIQEKESFL
-1767 AINALLTEKKNLLK
+1767 A

-1787 YFVVVTNGKNGPK
+1787 YLVVLVNGKDGPK
-1800 PILVGVKGKNSFV
+1800 PILVGIKGRDRV
-1813 ELIQGKAGNSEASSL
+1813 VDLVQGTADKSEASDL
-1828 ASEYMDKLAEK
+1828 ADEYMDKLTEEFVKAMETPDGEASGVYGEK
-1839 FDEAK
+1839 YS
-1844 TNGTNGVGVSI
+1844 NV
-1855 SVDPDRKYVHEF
+1855 F
-1867 GDSFVRSIRIEEE
+1867 GSSFVYSVKPLRDADGNVTQVEIT
-1880 GKVRI
+1880 
-1885 FFSKRLYDKE
+1885 FPKRLNEGNTKSSAPVVVDIDLSSGSTRQALANAIVEAMKTSGKE
-1895 NPTALMDV
+1895 NRRTA
-1903 DVVLDQNLKT
+1903 
-1913 TKEQIAEAIVRAMKA
+1913 IAESIMGNK
-1928 IGIHERRIAVPV
+1928 EKV
-1940 EIMTDK
+1940 ESIMT
-1946 EKLESFLK
+1946 SG
-1954 RNMRMTNVRSESG
+1954 MRMTEVRSEAG
-1967 FEALSD
+1967 FEALSEENGD
-1973 EKGNEEGNNTTP
+1973 EEDTYGATDSTA
-1985 EPVSPPHGPE
+1985 SPKGPE
-1995 GTTTEGTDP
+1995 GPMTEVENP
-2004 SLKPIGRK
+2004 SLKRRGHK
-2012 QIEKAKA
+2012 QIERAKA

-2041 SRGAEATDEDIRL
+2041 VRGAEATDEEIRL

-2079 GMNVIVENI
+2079 GMNVIVEKA
-2088 ELDETLPPGKEI
+2088 ELDETPPPGKEI
-2100 ISYVA
+2100 ISYVV

-2127 YEEGEEATTIPQG
+2127 YEEGEEAATIPKD
-2140 TAPKVSEA
+2140 TAPKVAEST
-2148 AVGKPGK
+2148 VGKPGE
-2155 SDGLFGSATEDAL
+2155 SDGPFGSATEDSL
-2168 DKIKGKLAEDL
+2168 DKIKDKLAEDL
-2179 ANQGYDTVVKSSTS
+2179 ASQGYDTVVKSSTS
-2193 PHIAAVDN
+2193 PHIATARN
-2201 GRIYMFEINPNG
+2201 GIIYMFEIDPVSG
-2213 TYNKVEWSQMHPT
+2213 SYKRAEWSQMHST

-2258 SGTTHTIVVRRSTKG
+2258 GGTTHTIVIRRSTKG

-2281 SSGSNADRIVRLAGE
+2281 SSGSNADRIVRLAGDD
-2296 EKHVAAHAIKTEP
+2296 KHVAAHAIKTEP

-2343 GHKVVLQAEDEHGNV
+2343 GHKVILQAEDEHGNL

-2371 QMDKIAEDVRELSA
+2371 KMDKIATDVRELSA

-2399 TKDINSDRIDGEA
+2399 TKDINSGRIDGEA

-2435 IASETSSPAKNIR
+2435 IASETSSPAKKIR

-2518 GTRVGSNGLNS
+2518 GTRVGSNGLVS

-2635 EQIRET
+2635 EQIREI
-2641 FGNQIPVAYAH
+2641 FVNQIPITYAH

-2752 LRYGLMSEEEFN
+2752 LRYGLMSEDEFN

-2849 TKTIQEMDALE
+2849 TKTIQEMDPLE
-2860 ERTDNLL
+2860 ERKDNLL

>member
-17 LTSSAGRRTQEQADN
+17 ITSSSGRRTQERIDN
-32 SFRAAQQLYDINAEK
+32 EFRAAQELYDINAEK
-47 YRASAIRSLG
+47 YRASAITNLR
-57 DSLEGLNEAEKQI
+57 DSGGFEGLNEAEKQI
-70 AIDKAIANIMPKGEN
+70 AIDKAIADIMPKGEN
-85 PFADISSNP
+85 PFADVSSNP
-94 NTEGAIQKDEER
+94 NTEGAIQQDEKR
-106 AKAGAQVDYGLLDKA
+106 AKAKGDNYGLLDKA

-166 SESVEREGKGALY
+166 SEAVEREGKGALY

-200 QAAEASLASR
+200 QGAEASLASR

-218 AVSDMVGQWGF
+218 AASDMVGQWGF

-265 SEYTRKMF
+265 SEYTRKLF

-293 SKALEEAKGSQL
+293 SKSLEEGKKGQL
-305 AQLRSMMQKDFD
+305 DQLRSMMQKDFD
-317 QDFYSYEHKYGAI
+317 QDFYSYERKYGAI

-373 AIVSQYKDHAEKA
+373 AIVSQYKAHAEEA
-386 ILQNAS
+386 IIQNAS

-407 GLNTVLLTF
+407 GLNTVLLTL

-429 AGANRLRKAGRFGA
+429 AGASRLKKAGRFGA

-461 GGISKGAENIGK
+461 GGISKGAENIGR

-491 SIGVLGSIGEIG
+491 SIGVLGSLGEIG

-509 TLSASAWT
+509 TTSASTWT

-595 MTKMIKGKHDDL
+595 MTKMINGRHEQL
-607 TNEEKR
+607 TNEEKK

-645 ALLARVAQSTT
+645 ALLAQVAQTSS
-656 VDSADVEAA
+656 DSAETAAA

-676 MLSVIYNS
+676 MLGVIYNS
-684 SIGQANFDKRNFS
+684 SIGQANFNKRNFG

-703 MRSTREFGADMGHAV
+703 MRSTREFGADMGHAI

-749 ARRSESDPFAEV
+749 ARRSESDPFADV

-787 QRIDNTLDPEEKKKM
+787 QRIENTLDPEKKKKM
-802 QEAYFQGEGSNKLT
+802 QEAYFQGEGSDKLT

-923 EQRKSQLE
+923 EQKKSILE
-931 ANIEAINQEI
+931 ANIDAINKEI
-941 AALEREMR
+941 EALEREMR

-975 FMKRFEDFNDLSS
+975 FMKRFEDFDDLSS
-988 TYIRA
+988 TYVRA
-993 AFIAGNEDLA
+993 ASIAGNEELA

-1028 EAMAGIESLNKM
+1028 EAMAGIESINKM
-1040 LEDKKARENLVARAT
+1040 LEDKKARERLVARAT
-1055 EEEEKKAEVEGEE
+1055 EDEVREASEEGKKM
-1068 IVDNG
+1068 IYDG
-1073 EPIQAVEEAEK
+1073 EPANEVVEVAK
-1084 LGSENG
+1084 LNRENG
-1090 VTSETTQAMRKGAEK
+1090 ATDEVANATLQGAEAANAK
-1105 AIAKT
+1105 ADP
-1110 EPGTLSLSQYKSAV
+1110 EHLSLSQYKTAV
-1124 HDTIKSI
+1124 HDTIKSV
-1131 LLGSDRFMDILSQY
+1131 LLGSYRFMDILSQY
-1145 GLDNAASEKFIEDF
+1145 GLDNDASEKFIEDF
-1159 IRAVNDFV
+1159 IRAVNDFI

-1181 MRGVLSNL
+1181 MRGILSNL
-1189 MDRTKHPG
+1189 IDRAKHPG
-1197 LDQTIFGF
+1197 LDQTLFGF
-1205 QNNELIDS
+1205 QNDELIDS
-1213 VSDWVYE
+1213 VSDWIYE
-1220 NIDKFPEDPT
+1220 NIDSFPEDPT
-1230 TPIKAL
+1230 SPIKVL
-1236 PSEQARPKGDEVVD
+1236 PSKKDRPNGDRNVD
-1250 SIEFDQATQKKIEF
+1250 SIEFDKPMEQEIAS
-1264 VSVGGVTIL
+1264 VSVGGVTVL

-1330 GLDYDDLRNRL
+1330 GLDYDDLKNRL
-1341 QTDVSLSVLASDI
+1341 QTDVSLSVIASDI

-1360 ANEKTITTELQKV
+1360 ANEKTITTELQKI

-1384 EKNEVKAGEGQSDD
+1384 EKNEVKAGESHSDD

-1434 ITRDNRIYSRFT
+1434 ITRDNRIYGRFT
-1446 TRDID
+1446 TRNID

-1462 SEYLERALYAEA
+1462 SEYLERVLYAEA
-1474 AKGRSVEKVNVIMA
+1474 AKGRPVEKVNVIMA

-1509 DLLNSFYYS
+1509 DLLDSFYYS
-1518 PIFFSSAEYDIT
+1518 PVFSSSAEYDIT
-1530 IPSVTAS
+1530 IPSITAS

-1562 DGSAT
+1562 GGSAT

-1572 VESLTLWDAYNPGLN
+1572 VESLTLWDEYNPGLN
-1587 KANLAE
+1587 GKNLSSLSQE
-1593 LTEEWQ
+1593 LQ
-1599 ERMRKW
+1599 EKVSKW

-1614 LKNAKGKEIFF
+1614 LKSAKGKEIFF
-1625 GFTEELSENGDIS
+1625 GFAEELSENGDVS
-1638 NSPLVI
+1638 NSPLVV
-1644 YVKDEQEQFV
+1644 YVKDEQGQFV
-1654 PIGLLPSKTSGNT
+1654 PIGLLPDKTSGNT
-1667 QALINNARVVA
+1667 QALINNARAVA
-1678 TEDKKFNIFSSSDL
+1678 TEDKKFDIFSSSDL
-1692 NAPKTTVSKVKYSDF
+1692 NAPKATVSKVKYSDF
-1707 NRTRVVGKKTVNA
+1707 NRERVVGKKTVNA

-1733 GQVAISVTAFPVGK
+1733 GQVAISVTAFPGGK
-1747 DGVEYSI
+1747 DDVQYSI
-1754 TTHNDSLAEESED
+1754 TTHNDSLAKESRD
-1767 AINALLTEKKNLLK
+1767 AINALLKEKEDFLK
-1781 ENYGQT
+1781 GNYGQT

-1813 ELIQGKAGNSEASSL
+1813 ELIQGRAGKSEASTL
-1828 ASEYMDKLAEK
+1828 ANEYMDELSRK

-1844 TNGTNGVGVSI
+1844 ANGTNGVGVSI
-1855 SVDPDRKYVHEF
+1855 SGDLGKKYINEF
-1867 GDSFVRSIRIEEE
+1867 GDTFVSAIRIEEE
-1880 GKVRI
+1880 GKVRV

-1895 NPTALMDV
+1895 NPRALMDV

-1913 TKEQIAEAIVRAMKA
+1913 TKEQLAEAIVRAMKA
-1928 IGIHERRIAVPV
+1928 IGIDERRIALSADVMGNKDKV
-1940 EIMTDK
+1940 E
-1946 EKLESFLK
+1946 FYLK
-1954 RNMRMTNVRSESG
+1954 RNMRMTDVRSEAG

-1973 EKGNEEGNNTTP
+1973 GAVDEEGNKTTP
-1985 EPVSPPHGPE
+1985 EPTSPPQGSE
-1995 GTTTEGTDP
+1995 GSTTEVENP
-2004 SLKPIGRK
+2004 SLKQRGRK
-2012 QIEKAKA
+2012 QIERAKA
-2019 RLANAKDENDTI
+2019 HLANAKDENDTI
-2031 DAIAEFERNV
+2031 EAIAEFERNV
-2041 SRGAEATDEDIRL
+2041 ARGAEATDEEVRL

-2069 ISPVGQTYKE
+2069 IDLVGQPYVD
-2079 GMNVIVENI
+2079 GMNVIVEDM
-2088 ELDETLPPGKEI
+2088 EVDEALPPGKSI
-2100 ISYVA
+2100 ISYVR
-2105 SPQVNKDGKMIRAA
+2105 SPQVNKDGKMIQAA
-2119 KVHLKISP
+2119 KVIVKTNP
-2127 YEEGEEATTIPQG
+2127 YERGEEATTTPEG

-2148 AVGKPGK
+2148 AVGQAGH
-2155 SDGLFGSATEDAL
+2155 SDGPFGSAGEASL
-2168 DKIKGKLAEDL
+2168 EKIKTDLAENL
-2179 ANQGYDTVVKSSTS
+2179 AREGYSVVVKSSTS
-2193 PHIAAVDN
+2193 PHVAAALD
-2201 GRIYMFEINPNG
+2201 GRIYMFEINAVDG
-2213 TYNKVEWSQMHPT
+2213 SYKQVEWSKMHPT

-2235 NSALS
+2235 NSAQA
-2240 SDFKSSK
+2240 SDFKVSDR
-2247 NGRLLKYGEEM
+2247 GRLFEYGDEL

-2273 MSTGGKKK
+2273 ASTGGKRVD
-2281 SSGSNADRIVRLAGE
+2281 SSSNADRVIALAGKK
-2296 EKHVAAHAIKTEP
+2296 KHEIAEAIKVEP
-2309 TLRGLVLELAAKGVS
+2309 TLRGLILELAAKGVTS
-2324 SGTPIYFSEHTIN
+2324 STPLYFSQHTIN
-2337 GKTYGG
+2337 GNTYGG
-2343 GHKVVLQAEDEHGNV
+2343 GHKVILQAKDADGNL

-2371 QMDKIAEDVRELSA
+2371 EMDKIAAVVRERSVK
-2385 RKVAEGFAMISDVK
+2385 KVAEGFAMISDVK
-2399 TKDINSDRIDGEA
+2399 MKDPNKNVITGEA
-2412 DIIFL
+2412 DIVFF
-2417 RNDGEKGEGIVAD
+2417 RNDEGQTQAIVAD
-2430 IKSTL
+2430 VKSTAIPSKDSSPREKIKEKDHDGVRLIEKYKDQVGRYENHIKS
-2435 IASETSSPAKNIR
+2435 
-2448 ESSHNGVQ
+2448 
-2456 ATTKYKTQIDGYET
+2456 
-2470 YIKTLGFKIAEQGY
+2470 LGINIAEQGY
-2484 VIAVGYAT
+2484 LIAVGYSTLDKA
-2492 SNGATVVEAM
+2492 AVVEEA
-2502 SLDEKDLNQH
+2502 SLKSEDIKVDAKSSRRKSEKKSAEVEE
-2512 RRQLNR
+2512 R
-2518 GTRVGSNGLNS
+2518 
-2529 NDQTE
+2529 E
-2534 ANPKQ
+2534 
-2539 DRAALL
+2539 ALL
-2545 PFERGDVYREAHDV
+2545 PFERGDVFKEVHDV
-2559 AKLLPQGMLYQA
+2559 ARLLPQGSLYQA
-2571 LRIYRGVAEV
+2571 LRIYTGVAEV
-2581 TPDVWGRY
+2581 APGVWGRY
-2589 RNGVLEVAEGASAGT
+2589 RDGIIEVASGASAGT

-2635 EQIRET
+2635 EQIREI
-2641 FGNQIPVAYAH
+2641 FGSQIPIAYAR
-2652 DVQELSAELFRL
+2652 DVRELSAELFRL
-2664 WMQTKGDKKARKA
+2664 WMQTKGDKAARKA

-2709 TPQSSIISVLTGIE
+2709 TPTSSIVSVLTGIE

-2742 SPMEGVVESM
+2742 SPIEGAVESM
-2752 LRYGLMSEEEFN
+2752 LRYGLISEDDFN
-2764 SSYDPSSIMASR
+2764 NAYNPYSVLASR
-2776 NLAQLVHRKLMELAY
+2776 NVAQLVYDRFMAIAY
-2791 EALKDL
+2791 DSLKVL
-2797 EEDKIETDHAG
+2797 EEGLEETEHAG
-2808 NIRRMEGTLDDA
+2808 RIRRMEATFDDA
-2820 IAVLRDAAANSEDA
+2820 VAVLRDAAANSEDA

-2842 ELGIDGD
+2842 ELGLDGN
-2849 TKTIQEMDALE
+2849 TRTLQETGPLE

>member
-17 LTSSAGRRTQEQADN
+17 ITSSSGRRTQERIDN
-32 SFRAAQQLYDINAEK
+32 EFRAAQELYDINAEK
-47 YRASAIRSLG
+47 YRASAIRSLEG
-57 DSLEGLNEAEKQI
+57 SLEGLNEAERQI
-70 AIDKAIANIMPKGEN
+70 AIDKAIANIMPKEEN

-94 NTEGAIQKDEER
+94 ETEGAIQQDEKR
-106 AKAGAQVDYGLLDKA
+106 AKAKGDDYGLLDKA

-166 SESVEREGKGALY
+166 SDAVQQEGKGALY

-193 EFADRAI
+193 GFADRAI

-218 AVSDMVGQWGF
+218 AASDMVGQWGF

-293 SKALEEAKGSQL
+293 SKSLEEGKKGQL
-305 AQLRSMMQKDFD
+305 DQLMAMMQKDFD
-317 QDFYSYEHKYGAI
+317 QDFYSYERKYGAI

-373 AIVSQYKDHAEKA
+373 AIVSQYKAHAEEA

-429 AGANRLRKAGRFGA
+429 AGASRLRKAGRFGA

-491 SIGVLGSIGEIG
+491 SIGILGSLTEIG

-509 TLSASAWT
+509 TTSASTWT

-595 MTKMIKGKHDDL
+595 MTKMINGRHEQL
-607 TNEEKR
+607 TNEEKK

-645 ALLARVAQSTT
+645 TLLARVAQSTT
-656 VDSADVEAA
+656 ADSADVEAA

-676 MLSVIYNS
+676 MLSVMYNS
-684 SIGQANFDKRNFS
+684 SIGQANFSKRNFG

-703 MRSTREFGADMGHAV
+703 MRSTREFGADMGHAI
-718 SSFFSP
+718 SSLLGA
-724 NNEAKEARYQA
+724 NTEEKEARYQA
-735 AVAKREADKAAREE
+735 AVAKREADRAAREE

-787 QRIDNTLDPEEKKKM
+787 QRIENTLDPEEKKKM
-802 QEAYFQGEGSNKLT
+802 EEAYFQGEGSDKLT

-831 HTLADIATD
+831 HTLADIAVD

-856 FSGREKSRVAAAAAS
+856 FSGREKSRIAAAAAS

-975 FMKRFEDFNDLSS
+975 FMKRLEDFDDLSS

-1008 LAHDEGTMSENGKLA
+1008 LAHNEGTMSENGKLA
-1023 IKFAK
+1023 IRFAK
-1028 EAMAGIESLNKM
+1028 EAVSGIESLNKM
-1040 LEDKKARENLVARAT
+1040 LEDKKAREDLVARAT

-1159 IRAVNDFV
+1159 IRAVNDFI

-1181 MRGVLSNL
+1181 MRGVLSSL
-1189 MDRTKHPG
+1189 MDRAKHPG
-1197 LDQTIFGF
+1197 LDQTLFGF
-1205 QNNELIDS
+1205 QNDELIDS

-1220 NIDKFPEDPT
+1220 NIDTFPEDPT
-1230 TPIKAL
+1230 SPIKVL
-1236 PSEQARPKGDEVVD
+1236 PSRKDRPNGDRNVD
-1250 SIEFDQATQKKIEF
+1250 SIEFDKPMEQEIAS
-1264 VSVGGVTIL
+1264 VSVGGVTVL

-1281 QGVFWNGNAIADML
+1281 QGVFWSGNAIADML

-1305 ITFADGKATISVSI
+1305 ITFADGKATISISI

-1330 GLDYDDLRNRL
+1330 GLDYDNLRNRL

-1360 ANEKTITTELQKV
+1360 ANEKAITTELQKA

-1384 EKNEVKAGEGQSDD
+1384 EKNEIKAGEGQSDD
-1398 NAPLATTEKPEVK
+1398 NAPLATNEKPEVK
-1411 TSKSDAA
+1411 TSKPASSTAQ
-1418 ATSNR
+1418 
-1423 RTSLFDDIKKY
+1423 K
-1434 ITRDNRIYSRFT
+1434 SRSEFFNEL
-1446 TRDID
+1446 RDILTGLLNFIKRPNLYELKSEEANQILD
-1451 RDVADKFIDAL
+1451 RLVEYIETSVISKVEAGRPLDVK
-1462 SEYLERALYAEA
+1462 E
-1474 AKGRSVEKVNVIMA
+1474 
-1488 AIKDLLANESRAIE
+1488 AIKEAVESLKRNDSIASD
-1502 VFGFYNE
+1502 VFGSSKEELLWPVYESVLGNLYKFYS
-1509 DLLNSFYYS
+1509 LTTPS
-1518 PIFFSSAEYDIT
+1518 PQEES
-1530 IPSVTAS
+1530 
-1537 LPQSSETSERLPKS
+1537 PKS
-1551 NPEPPAPPVSS
+1551 SKPEEAPESKPAPPAPPTSTG
-1562 DGSAT
+1562 GSAT
-1567 LVLPK
+1567 LALPK

-1587 KANLAE
+1587 GKNLSS
-1593 LTEEWQ
+1593 LSDEWQ
-1599 ERMRKW
+1599 ERIRKW
-1605 YEEKNIGLN
+1605 YEEKNVGLN
-1614 LKNAKGKEIFF
+1614 LKNAKGKEIFY

-1644 YVKDEQEQFV
+1644 YVKDEQGQFV
-1654 PIGLLPSKTSGNT
+1654 PIGLLPASTSGNT

-1692 NAPKTTVSKVKYSDF
+1692 NAPKVTVSKVKYSDF
-1707 NRTRVVGKKTVNA
+1707 KSQRVIGGKTIEA
-1720 QTIENAVEEELKR
+1720 QTIENAVEEELER
-1733 GQVAISVTAFPVGK
+1733 EQVAISVTAFPGGE
-1747 DGVEYSI
+1747 DGVKHSVK
-1754 TTHNDSLAEESED
+1754 THNTPLMKDSFD
-1767 AINALLTEKKNLLK
+1767 AIKALLKEKEDFLK

-1813 ELIQGKAGNSEASSL
+1813 ELIQGNAGKSDTSKL
-1828 ASEYMDKLAEK
+1828 ANEYMDELARR

-1844 TNGTNGVGVSI
+1844 ANGTNGVGVSI
-1855 SVDPDRKYVHEF
+1855 SGDLGEKYVNEF

-1885 FFSKRLYDKE
+1885 IFSKRLYDKE

-1913 TKEQIAEAIVRAMKA
+1913 TKEQLAEAIVRAMQA
-1928 IGIHERRIAVPV
+1928 IKIDERRIAVPV
-1940 EIMTDK
+1940 DIMTDK

-1954 RNMRMTNVRSESG
+1954 RNMRMTNVRSEAG

-1973 EKGNEEGNNTTP
+1973 GAVDEEGNKTTP
-1985 EPVSPPHGPE
+1985 EPISPPQGPD
-1995 GTTTEGTDP
+1995 GTQPTATP
-2004 SLKPIGRK
+2004 APRV
-2012 QIEKAKA
+2012 
-2019 RLANAKDENDTI
+2019 
-2031 DAIAEFERNV
+2031 AE
-2041 SRGAEATDEDIRL
+2041 S
-2054 FDEAK
+2054 
-2059 LELKEKGYEL
+2059 
-2069 ISPVGQTYKE
+2069 
-2079 GMNVIVENI
+2079 
-2088 ELDETLPPGKEI
+2088 
-2100 ISYVA
+2100 
-2105 SPQVNKDGKMIRAA
+2105 
-2119 KVHLKISP
+2119 
-2127 YEEGEEATTIPQG
+2127 
-2140 TAPKVSEA
+2140 
-2148 AVGKPGK
+2148 AVGKPGE
-2155 SDGLFGSATEDAL
+2155 SDGPFGSATENSL
-2168 DKIKGKLAEDL
+2168 DKIKDKLAEDL

-2193 PHIAAVDN
+2193 PHIAASSN
-2201 GRIYMFEINPNG
+2201 GRIYMFEINAVDG
-2213 TYNKVEWSQMHPT
+2213 SYKQVEWSQMHPT

-2235 NSALS
+2235 NSAQA
-2240 SDFKSSK
+2240 SDFKVSDR
-2247 NGRLLKYGEEM
+2247 GRLFEYGDEL

-2273 MSTGGKKK
+2273 ASTRGERVD
-2281 SSGSNADRIVRLAGE
+2281 SSSNADRVIALAGKK
-2296 EKHVAAHAIKTEP
+2296 KHEIAEAIKVEP
-2309 TLRGLVLELAAKGVS
+2309 TLRGLILELAAKGVTS
-2324 SGTPIYFSEHTIN
+2324 STPLYFSQHTIN
-2337 GKTYGG
+2337 GNTYGG
-2343 GHKVVLQAEDEHGNV
+2343 GHKVILQAKDTDGNL
-2358 HSVEVEIDNELGA
+2358 HSVEVEIDNEFGA
-2371 QMDKIAEDVRELSA
+2371 EMDKIAAVVRERSVK
-2385 RKVAEGFAMISDVK
+2385 KVAEGFAMISDVK
-2399 TKDINSDRIDGEA
+2399 MKDPNKNVITGEA
-2412 DIIFL
+2412 DIVFF
-2417 RNDGEKGEGIVAD
+2417 RNDEGQTQAIVAD
-2430 IKSTL
+2430 VKSTAIPSKDSSPREKIKEKDHDGVRLIEKYKDQVGRYENHIKS
-2435 IASETSSPAKNIR
+2435 
-2448 ESSHNGVQ
+2448 
-2456 ATTKYKTQIDGYET
+2456 
-2470 YIKTLGFKIAEQGY
+2470 LGINIAEQGY
-2484 VIAVGYAT
+2484 LIAVGYSTLDEA
-2492 SNGATVVEAM
+2492 AVVEDA
-2502 SLDEKDLNQH
+2502 SLKSEDIKVDTKPSRRKSEKKGAEVEE
-2512 RRQLNR
+2512 R
-2518 GTRVGSNGLNS
+2518 
-2529 NDQTE
+2529 E
-2534 ANPKQ
+2534 
-2539 DRAALL
+2539 ALL
-2545 PFERGDVYREAHDV
+2545 PFERGDVFKEVHDV
-2559 AKLLPQGMLYQA
+2559 ARLLPQGSLYQA
-2571 LRIYRGVAEV
+2571 LRIYTGVAEV
-2581 TPDVWGRY
+2581 APGVWGRY
-2589 RNGVLEVAEGASAGT
+2589 RDGIIEVASGASAGT

-2635 EQIRET
+2635 EQIREI
-2641 FGNQIPVAYAH
+2641 FVNQIPIAYAR
-2652 DVQELSAELFRL
+2652 DVRELSAELFRL
-2664 WMQTKGDKKARKA
+2664 WMQTKGDKAARKA

-2684 LAPKKKG
+2684 LTPKKKG

-2709 TPQSSIISVLTGIE
+2709 TPKSSIVSVLTGIE

-2742 SPMEGVVESM
+2742 SPIEGAVESM
-2752 LRYGLMSEEEFN
+2752 LRYGLMSEDDFN
-2764 SSYDPSSIMASR
+2764 NAYNPYSVLASR
-2776 NLAQLVHRKLMELAY
+2776 NMAQLVYDRFMAIAY
-2791 EALKDL
+2791 DSLKVL
-2797 EEDKIETDHAG
+2797 EEGLEETEHAG
-2808 NIRRMEGTLDDA
+2808 RVRRMEATFDDA
-2820 IAVLRDAAANSEDA
+2820 VAVLRDAAEFSEDA

-2842 ELGIDGD
+2842 ELGLDSN
-2849 TKTIQEMDALE
+2849 TRTLQEMDPLE

>member
-17 LTSSAGRRTQEQADN
+17 ITSSSGRRTQERIDN
-32 SFRAAQQLYDINAEK
+32 EFRAAQELYDINAEK
-47 YRASAIRSLG
+47 YRASAIRNLR
-57 DSLEGLNEAEKQI
+57 DSGGFEGLNEAEKQI
-70 AIDKAIANIMPKGEN
+70 AIDKEIANIMPKGEN

-94 NTEGAIQKDEER
+94 ETEGAIQQDEKK
-106 AKAGAQVDYGLLDKA
+106 AKANGDDYGLLDKA

-136 TQSVKAG
+136 TQSIKAG

-166 SESVEREGKGALY
+166 SDAVQQEGKGALY

-184 GNKYLAETA
+184 GNKYLAETTG
-193 EFADRAI
+193 FADRAI

-218 AVSDMVGQWGF
+218 AASDMVGQWGF

-293 SKALEEAKGSQL
+293 SKALEEGKKGQL
-305 AQLRSMMQKDFD
+305 DQLLSMMQKDFD
-317 QDFYSYEHKYGAI
+317 QDFYSYEKKYGVI
-330 KFSDFADTILAS
+330 KFSDFADHELAAS
-342 SGMDPRLKR
+342 NFTSELKR
-351 EVASVLSG
+351 EVAGVLSG
-359 ESKNPS
+359 QIKNPS
-365 ASAVAAAN
+365 KNAADA
-373 AIVSQYKDHAEKA
+373 ATSIVNKYKEEAEKA
-386 ILQNAS
+386 VLQNAS

-429 AGANRLRKAGRFGA
+429 AGASRMKKAGRLGA

-473 RSVDEMLRAST
+473 KSVDEMLRAST

-491 SIGVLGSIGEIG
+491 SIGVLGSLGEIG
-503 KGMWDT
+503 KGMWDAT
-509 TLSASAWT
+509 TSASTWT
-517 DEALPAIVSTLL
+517 GEALPAIVSTLL

-554 KKSWLSK
+554 KRSWLSK
-561 LYDGSPIGISGVER
+561 LYDSSPIGISGVER

-595 MTKMIKGKHDDL
+595 MTKMVNGRHEQL
-607 TNEEKR
+607 TNEEKK

-656 VDSADVEAA
+656 ADSADVEAA
-665 EELTKAHNVAT
+665 DELTKAHNVAT
-676 MLSVIYNS
+676 MLSVMYNS
-684 SIGQANFDKRNFS
+684 SIGQASFNKRNFS

-703 MRSTREFGADMGHAV
+703 MRSTREFGADMGHAI
-718 SSFFSP
+718 SSLLGA
-724 NNEAKEARYQA
+724 NTEEKETRYQA
-735 AVAKREADKAAREE
+735 AVAKREADRAAREE

-787 QRIDNTLDPEEKKKM
+787 QRIENTLDPEEKKKM
-802 QEAYFQGEGSNKLT
+802 EEAYFQGEGSDKLT

-831 HTLADIATD
+831 HTLADIAVD

-856 FSGREKSRVAAAAAS
+856 FSGREKSRIAAAAAS

-931 ANIEAINQEI
+931 ANIKAIDQEI

-975 FMKRFEDFNDLSS
+975 FMKRFEDFDDLSS

-993 AFIAGNEDLA
+993 AATAGNKELA

-1008 LAHDEGTMSENGKLA
+1008 LAHNEGTMSENGKLA
-1023 IKFAK
+1023 IRFAK
-1028 EAMAGIESLNKM
+1028 EAVSGIESLNKM
-1040 LEDKKARENLVARAT
+1040 LEDKKARENLVANAT
-1055 EEEEKKAEVEGEE
+1055 NEEEKKAEAEGEE

-1084 LGSENG
+1084 LGAENG
-1090 VTSETTQAMRKGAEK
+1090 VTPETTQAMRRGAKK
-1105 AIAKT
+1105 AAEKT
-1110 EPGTLSLSQYKSAV
+1110 EPENLSLSQYKTAV
-1124 HDTIKSI
+1124 HDTIKSV
-1131 LLGSDRFMDILSQY
+1131 LLGSDRFMDILNRY

-1167 GTGSVRGYSDYRHI
+1167 GTGSVRGYSNYKNI
-1181 MRGVLSNL
+1181 MRSLLSNL
-1189 MDRTKHPG
+1189 MDRANHPG
-1197 LDQTIFGF
+1197 LDQTLFGF
-1205 QNNELIDS
+1205 QNDELIDS

-1220 NIDKFPEDPT
+1220 NIDTFPEDPT

-1236 PSEQARPKGDEVVD
+1236 PSEQARPKGDEVID
-1250 SIEFDQATQKKIEF
+1250 SIEFNQATQKKIES

-1273 NSRMSSRI
+1273 NSRMSARI
-1281 QGVFWNGNAIADML
+1281 QGLFWNGNAIADLL
-1295 RNGNAKINTS
+1295 RGGNASINTA
-1305 ITFADGKATISVSI
+1305 ITFDGGEATIDVSI
-1319 STDRGTYTFSI
+1319 STDRGTYTFSAS
-1330 GLDYDDLRNRL
+1330 LSHDDLSNRL
-1341 QTDVSLSVLASDI
+1341 QTSVSLSTLASDI

-1360 ANEKTITTELQKV
+1360 ANEKAITTELQKV

-1384 EKNEVKAGEGQSDD
+1384 EKNEIKAGEGQSDD
-1398 NAPLATTEKPEVK
+1398 NAPLATNEKPEVK
-1411 TSKSDAA
+1411 TSKPASSTAQ
-1418 ATSNR
+1418 
-1423 RTSLFDDIKKY
+1423 K
-1434 ITRDNRIYSRFT
+1434 SRSEFFNNVK
-1446 TRDID
+1446 
-1451 RDVADKFIDAL
+1451 DVIL
-1462 SEYLERALYAEA
+1462 GISEYLKNISFYGIKVEEAVQLTERLVEYIEDFARSKVEA
-1474 AKGRSVEKVNVIMA
+1474 GRPLDTKA
-1488 AIKDLLANESRAIE
+1488 AIKESIEALIRNESASKTVLGSITE
-1502 VFGFYNE
+1502 EALDTIHDSIMGSLYKFSYIAAP
-1509 DLLNSFYYS
+1509 S
-1518 PIFFSSAEYDIT
+1518 PQEES
-1530 IPSVTAS
+1530 
-1537 LPQSSETSERLPKS
+1537 PKS
-1551 NPEPPAPPVSS
+1551 SKPEEAPESNPAPPAPPAST
-1562 DGSAT
+1562 GNGAT
-1567 LVLPK
+1567 LALPK
-1572 VESLTLWDAYNPGLN
+1572 VESLTLWDEFNPGL
-1587 KANLAE
+1587 KEANLAK
-1593 LTEEWQ
+1593 LSEEWQ
-1599 ERMRKW
+1599 ERIRRW

-1614 LKNAKGKEIFF
+1614 LKNAKGKEIFY
-1625 GFTEELSENGDIS
+1625 GFAEELSENGDVS

-1644 YVKDEQEQFV
+1644 YVRDEQGQFV
-1654 PIGLLPSKTSGNT
+1654 PIGLLPVSTSGNT
-1667 QALINNARVVA
+1667 QVLINNARVVA

-1692 NAPKTTVSKVKYSDF
+1692 NAPKVTVSKVKYSDF
-1707 NRTRVVGKKTVNA
+1707 KSQRVVGGKTIEA
-1720 QTIENAVEEELKR
+1720 QAIENAVEEELER
-1733 GQVAISVTAFPVGK
+1733 EQVAISVTAFPGGE
-1747 DGVEYSI
+1747 DGVKHSI
-1754 TTHNDSLAEESED
+1754 KTHNTPLMKDSFD
-1767 AINALLTEKKNLLK
+1767 AIKALLKEKEDLLK

-1787 YFVVVTNGKNGPK
+1787 YFVVITNGKNGPK

-1813 ELIQGKAGNSEASSL
+1813 ELIQGKAGKSDTSKL
-1828 ASEYMDKLAEK
+1828 ANEYMDELARK

-1844 TNGTNGVGVSI
+1844 ASSSDGVGFSVSG
-1855 SVDPDRKYVHEF
+1855 DLGEKYVNEF
-1867 GDSFVRSIRIEEE
+1867 GDSFVSSIRVEEE

-1885 FFSKRLYDKE
+1885 IFSKRLYDKE

-1913 TKEQIAEAIVRAMKA
+1913 TKEQLAEAIVRAMQA
-1928 IGIHERRIAVPV
+1928 IKIDERRIAVPV
-1940 EIMTDK
+1940 DIMTDK

-1954 RNMRMTNVRSESG
+1954 RNMRMTDVRSEAG

-1973 EKGNEEGNNTTP
+1973 GAVDEEGNKTTP
-1985 EPVSPPHGPE
+1985 EPVSPPQGLN
-1995 GTTTEGTDP
+1995 GTQPTATP
-2004 SLKPIGRK
+2004 APRV
-2012 QIEKAKA
+2012 
-2019 RLANAKDENDTI
+2019 
-2031 DAIAEFERNV
+2031 AE
-2041 SRGAEATDEDIRL
+2041 S
-2054 FDEAK
+2054 
-2059 LELKEKGYEL
+2059 
-2069 ISPVGQTYKE
+2069 
-2079 GMNVIVENI
+2079 
-2088 ELDETLPPGKEI
+2088 
-2100 ISYVA
+2100 
-2105 SPQVNKDGKMIRAA
+2105 
-2119 KVHLKISP
+2119 
-2127 YEEGEEATTIPQG
+2127 
-2140 TAPKVSEA
+2140 
-2148 AVGKPGK
+2148 AVGKPGE
-2155 SDGLFGSATEDAL
+2155 SDGPFGSATENSL
-2168 DKIKGKLAEDL
+2168 DKIKDKLAEDL

-2193 PHIAAVDN
+2193 PHIAASSN
-2201 GRIYMFEINPNG
+2201 GRIYMFEINAVDG
-2213 TYNKVEWSQMHPT
+2213 SHKQVEWSKMHPT

-2235 NSALS
+2235 NSAQA
-2240 SDFKSSK
+2240 SDFKVSDR
-2247 NGRLLKYGEEM
+2247 GRLFEYGDEL

-2273 MSTGGKKK
+2273 ASTRGERVD
-2281 SSGSNADRIVRLAGE
+2281 SSSNADRVIALAGKK
-2296 EKHVAAHAIKTEP
+2296 KHEIAEAIKVEP
-2309 TLRGLVLELAAKGVS
+2309 TLRGLILELAAKGVTS
-2324 SGTPIYFSEHTIN
+2324 STPLYFSQHTIN
-2337 GKTYGG
+2337 GNTYGG
-2343 GHKVVLQAEDEHGNV
+2343 GHKVILQAKDADGNL
-2358 HSVEVEIDNELGA
+2358 HSVEVEIDNEFGTE
-2371 QMDKIAEDVRELSA
+2371 MDKIAAVVRERSVK
-2385 RKVAEGFAMISDVK
+2385 KVAEGFAMISDVK
-2399 TKDINSDRIDGEA
+2399 MKDPNKNVITGEA
-2412 DIIFL
+2412 DIVFF
-2417 RNDGEKGEGIVAD
+2417 RNDEGQTQAIVAD
-2430 IKSTL
+2430 VKSTAIPSKDSSPREKIKEKDHDGVRLIEKYKDQVGRYENHIKS
-2435 IASETSSPAKNIR
+2435 
-2448 ESSHNGVQ
+2448 
-2456 ATTKYKTQIDGYET
+2456 
-2470 YIKTLGFKIAEQGY
+2470 LGINIAEQGY
-2484 VIAVGYAT
+2484 LIAVGYSTLDKA
-2492 SNGATVVEAM
+2492 AVVEEA
-2502 SLDEKDLNQH
+2502 SLKSEDIKVDAKPSRRKSEKKGAEVEE
-2512 RRQLNR
+2512 R
-2518 GTRVGSNGLNS
+2518 
-2529 NDQTE
+2529 E
-2534 ANPKQ
+2534 
-2539 DRAALL
+2539 ALL
-2545 PFERGDVYREAHDV
+2545 PFERGDVFKEVHDV
-2559 AKLLPQGMLYQA
+2559 ARLLPQGSLYQA
-2571 LRIYRGVAEV
+2571 LRIYTGVAEV
-2581 TPDVWGRY
+2581 APGVWGRY
-2589 RNGVLEVAEGASAGT
+2589 RDGIIEVASGASAGT

-2635 EQIRET
+2635 EQIREI
-2641 FGNQIPVAYAH
+2641 FGNQIPIAYAR
-2652 DVQELSAELFRL
+2652 DVRELSAELFRL
-2664 WMQTKGDKKARKA
+2664 WMQTKGDKAARKA

-2684 LAPKKKG
+2684 LTPKKKG

-2709 TPQSSIISVLTGIE
+2709 TPKSSIVSVLTGIE

-2742 SPMEGVVESM
+2742 SPIEGAVESM
-2752 LRYGLMSEEEFN
+2752 LRYGLMSEDDFN
-2764 SSYDPSSIMASR
+2764 NAYNPYSVLASR
-2776 NLAQLVHRKLMELAY
+2776 NMAQLVYDRFIAIAY
-2791 EALKDL
+2791 DSLKVL
-2797 EEDKIETDHAG
+2797 EEGLEETEHAG
-2808 NIRRMEGTLDDA
+2808 RIRRMEATFDDA
-2820 IAVLRDAAANSEDA
+2820 VAVLRDAAEFSEDA

-2842 ELGIDGD
+2842 ELGLDGN
-2849 TKTIQEMDALE
+2849 TRTLQEMDALE

>member
-17 LTSSAGRRTQEQADN
+17 ITSSSGRRTQERIDN
-32 SFRAAQQLYDINAEK
+32 EFRAAQELYDINAEK
-47 YRASAIRSLG
+47 YRASAITNLR
-57 DSLEGLNEAEKQI
+57 DSGGFEGLNEAEKQI
-70 AIDKAIANIMPKGEN
+70 AIDREIANIMPKGEN

-94 NTEGAIQKDEER
+94 ETDGAIQQDEKR
-106 AKAGAQVDYGLLDKA
+106 AKAKGDDYSLLDKA

-166 SESVEREGKGALY
+166 SDAVQQEGKGALY

-193 EFADRAI
+193 GFADRAI
-200 QAAEASLASR
+200 QGAEASLASR

-218 AVSDMVGQWGF
+218 AASDMVGQWGF

-293 SKALEEAKGSQL
+293 SKALEEGKGSQL
-305 AQLRSMMQKDFD
+305 AQLKDMMQKDFD
-317 QDFYSYEHKYGAI
+317 QDFYSYERKYGAM
-330 KFSDFADTILAS
+330 KFSDFADDILAA

-351 EVASVLSG
+351 EVANVLSG
-359 ESKNPS
+359 KTDN
-365 ASAVAAAN
+365 ASPGAVAAAN
-373 AIVSQYKDHAEKA
+373 ALVSQYKEHAEKA

-392 DEIDQRNGLAAGWTA
+392 DEIDQRNGLASGWTA

-429 AGANRLRKAGRFGA
+429 AGASRLRKAGRFGA

-461 GGISKGAENIGK
+461 GGISKGAENIGR

-491 SIGVLGSIGEIG
+491 SIGVLSSLGEIG
-503 KGMWDT
+503 KGMWNT
-509 TLSASAWT
+509 TTSASTWT

-595 MTKMIKGKHDDL
+595 MTKMINGRHEQL
-607 TNEEKR
+607 TNEEKK
-613 VMTEV
+613 VMTEI

-645 ALLARVAQSTT
+645 ALLAQVAQTSS
-656 VDSADVEAA
+656 DSAETAAA

-676 MLSVIYNS
+676 MLGVIYNS
-684 SIGQANFDKRNFS
+684 SIGQANFNKRNFG

-703 MRSTREFGADMGHAV
+703 MRSTREFGADMGHAI

-749 ARRSESDPFAEV
+749 ARRSESDPFSEV

-787 QRIDNTLDPEEKKKM
+787 QRIENTLDPEEKKKM
-802 QEAYFQGEGSNKLT
+802 EEAYFQGEGSDKLT

-909 KDREAMRDNLNTDD
+909 KDREAMRYNLNTDD

-975 FMKRFEDFNDLSS
+975 FMKRFEDFDDLSS
-988 TYIRA
+988 TYVRA
-993 AFIAGNEDLA
+993 ASIAGNEELA

-1008 LAHDEGTMSENGKLA
+1008 LAHNEDTMSENGKLA

-1040 LEDKKARENLVARAT
+1040 LEDKKAREDLVARAT

-1110 EPGTLSLSQYKSAV
+1110 EPGTHSLSQYKSAV

-1131 LLGSDRFMDILSQY
+1131 LLGSDRLMDILSQY

-1159 IRAVNDFV
+1159 IRAVNDFI

-1250 SIEFDQATQKKIEF
+1250 SIEFDQATQKKIES

-1384 EKNEVKAGEGQSDD
+1384 EKNEVKAGGGQSDD

-1509 DLLNSFYYS
+1509 DLLDSFYYS

-1530 IPSVTAS
+1530 IPSITAS

-1562 DGSAT
+1562 GGSAT

-1572 VESLTLWDAYNPGLN
+1572 VESLTLWDEYNPGLN
-1587 KANLAE
+1587 GKNLSSLSQE
-1593 LTEEWQ
+1593 LQ
-1599 ERMRKW
+1599 EKVRKW

-1614 LKNAKGKEIFF
+1614 LKSAKSKEIFF
-1625 GFTEELSENGDIS
+1625 GFAEELSENGDVS
-1638 NSPLVI
+1638 NSPLVV
-1644 YVKDEQEQFV
+1644 YVKDEQGQFI
-1654 PIGLLPSKTSGNT
+1654 PIGLLPDKTSGNT
-1667 QALINNARVVA
+1667 QALINNARVIA

-1692 NAPKTTVSKVKYSDF
+1692 NAPKATVSKVKYSDF
-1707 NRTRVVGKKTVNA
+1707 NRERVVGGKTIEA

-1733 GQVAISVTAFPVGK
+1733 EQVAISVTAFPGGK
-1747 DGVEYSI
+1747 DDVQYSI
-1754 TTHNDSLAEESED
+1754 TTHNDSLAKESED
-1767 AINALLTEKKNLLK
+1767 AIDALLTEKKDLLK
-1781 ENYGQT
+1781 GNYGQT

-1813 ELIQGKAGNSEASSL
+1813 ELIQGRAGKSEVSTL
-1828 ASEYMDKLAEK
+1828 ANEYMDELSRK

-1844 TNGTNGVGVSI
+1844 ANGTNGVGVSI
-1855 SVDPDRKYVHEF
+1855 SGDLGKKYINEF
-1867 GDSFVRSIRIEEE
+1867 GDTFVSAIRIEEE
-1880 GKVRI
+1880 GKVRV

-1895 NPTALMDV
+1895 NPRALMDV

-1913 TKEQIAEAIVRAMKA
+1913 TKEQLAEAIVRAMKA
-1928 IGIHERRIAVPV
+1928 IGIDERRIALSADVMGNKDKV
-1940 EIMTDK
+1940 E
-1946 EKLESFLK
+1946 FYLK
-1954 RNMRMTNVRSESG
+1954 RNMRMTDVRSEAG

-1973 EKGNEEGNNTTP
+1973 GAVDEEGNKTTP
-1985 EPVSPPHGPE
+1985 ESTSPPQGPD
-1995 GTTTEGTDP
+1995 GTQPTATP
-2004 SLKPIGRK
+2004 APRV
-2012 QIEKAKA
+2012 
-2019 RLANAKDENDTI
+2019 
-2031 DAIAEFERNV
+2031 AE
-2041 SRGAEATDEDIRL
+2041 S
-2054 FDEAK
+2054 
-2059 LELKEKGYEL
+2059 
-2069 ISPVGQTYKE
+2069 
-2079 GMNVIVENI
+2079 
-2088 ELDETLPPGKEI
+2088 
-2100 ISYVA
+2100 
-2105 SPQVNKDGKMIRAA
+2105 
-2119 KVHLKISP
+2119 
-2127 YEEGEEATTIPQG
+2127 
-2140 TAPKVSEA
+2140 
-2148 AVGKPGK
+2148 AVGKPGE
-2155 SDGLFGSATEDAL
+2155 SDGPFGSATENSL
-2168 DKIKGKLAEDL
+2168 DKIKDKLAEDL

-2193 PHIAAVDN
+2193 PHIAASSN
-2201 GRIYMFEINPNG
+2201 GRIYMFEINAVDG
-2213 TYNKVEWSQMHPT
+2213 SYKAVDWSKMHPT

-2235 NSALS
+2235 NSAQA
-2240 SDFKSSK
+2240 SDFKVSDR
-2247 NGRLLKYGEEM
+2247 GRIFEYGDEL

-2273 MSTGGKKK
+2273 ASTRGKRVD
-2281 SSGSNADRIVRLAGE
+2281 SSSNADRVIALAGKK
-2296 EKHVAAHAIKTEP
+2296 KHEIAEAIKVEP
-2309 TLRGLVLELAAKGVS
+2309 TLRGLILELAAKGVTS
-2324 SGTPIYFSEHTIN
+2324 STPLYFSQHTIN
-2337 GKTYGG
+2337 GNTYGG
-2343 GHKVVLQAEDEHGNV
+2343 GHKVILQAKDTDGNL
-2358 HSVEVEIDNELGA
+2358 HSVEVEIDNEFGA
-2371 QMDKIAEDVRELSA
+2371 EMDKIAAVVRERSVK
-2385 RKVAEGFAMISDVK
+2385 KVAEGFAMISDVK
-2399 TKDINSDRIDGEA
+2399 MKDPNKKVITGEA
-2412 DIIFL
+2412 DIVFF
-2417 RNDGEKGEGIVAD
+2417 RNDEGQTQAIVAD
-2430 IKSTL
+2430 VKSTAIPSKDSSPREKIKEKDHDGVRLIEKYKDQVSRYENHIKSL
-2435 IASETSSPAKNIR
+2435 SIN
-2448 ESSHNGVQ
+2448 
-2456 ATTKYKTQIDGYET
+2456 
-2470 YIKTLGFKIAEQGY
+2470 IAEQGY
-2484 VIAVGYAT
+2484 LIAVGYSTLDKA
-2492 SNGATVVEAM
+2492 AVVEEA
-2502 SLDEKDLNQH
+2502 SLKSEDIKVDAKPSRRKSEKKGAEVEE
-2512 RRQLNR
+2512 R
-2518 GTRVGSNGLNS
+2518 
-2529 NDQTE
+2529 E
-2534 ANPKQ
+2534 
-2539 DRAALL
+2539 ALL
-2545 PFERGDVYREAHDV
+2545 PFERGDVFKEVHDV
-2559 AKLLPQGMLYQA
+2559 ARLLPQGSLYQA
-2571 LRIYRGVAEV
+2571 LRIYIGVAEV
-2581 TPDVWGRY
+2581 APGVWGRY
-2589 RNGVLEVAEGASAGT
+2589 RDGIIEVASGASAGT

-2635 EQIRET
+2635 EQIREI
-2641 FGNQIPVAYAH
+2641 FGNQIPIAYAR
-2652 DVQELSAELFRL
+2652 DVRELSAELFRL
-2664 WMQTKGDKKARKA
+2664 WMQTKGDKAARKA

-2709 TPQSSIISVLTGIE
+2709 TPTSSIVSVLTGIE

-2742 SPMEGVVESM
+2742 SPIEGAVESM
-2752 LRYGLMSEEEFN
+2752 LRYGLMSEDDFN
-2764 SSYDPSSIMASR
+2764 NAYNPYSVLASR
-2776 NLAQLVHRKLMELAY
+2776 NMAQLVYDRFMAIAY
-2791 EALKDL
+2791 DSLKVL
-2797 EEDKIETDHAG
+2797 EEGLEETEHAG
-2808 NIRRMEGTLDDA
+2808 RVRRMEATFDDA
-2820 IAVLRDAAANSEDA
+2820 VAVLRDAAEFSEDA

-2842 ELGIDGD
+2842 ELGLDGN
-2849 TKTIQEMDALE
+2849 TRTLQEMDPLE

>member
-17 LTSSAGRRTQEQADN
+17 ITSSSGRRTQERIDDE
-32 SFRAAQQLYDINAEK
+32 FRAAQELYDINAEK
-47 YRASAIRSLG
+47 YRASAIRSLEG
-57 DSLEGLNEAEKQI
+57 SLEGLNEAERQI
-70 AIDKAIANIMPKGEN
+70 AIDKAIANIMPKEEN

-94 NTEGAIQKDEER
+94 ETEGAIQQDEKR
-106 AKAGAQVDYGLLDKA
+106 AKAKGDDYGLLDKA

-136 TQSVKAG
+136 TQSAKAG

-166 SESVEREGKGALY
+166 SDAVQQEGKGALY

-193 EFADRAI
+193 GFADRAI
-200 QAAEASLASR
+200 QGAEASLASR

-218 AVSDMVGQWGF
+218 AASDMVGQWGF

-245 FSGLGSLSK
+245 FSGLGSLAK

-293 SKALEEAKGSQL
+293 SKALEEGKKGQL
-305 AQLRSMMQKDFD
+305 DQLLSMMQKDFD
-317 QDFYSYEHKYGAI
+317 QDFYSYERKYGAM
-330 KFSDFADTILAS
+330 KFSDFADTMLAS

-373 AIVSQYKDHAEKA
+373 AIVSQYKAHAEDA

-429 AGANRLRKAGRFGA
+429 AGASRLRKAGRFGA

-461 GGISKGAENIGK
+461 GGISKGAENIGR

-491 SIGVLGSIGEIG
+491 SIGVLSSLGEIG

-509 TLSASAWT
+509 TTSASTWT

-595 MTKMIKGKHDDL
+595 MTKMINGRHEQL
-607 TNEEKR
+607 TNEEKK

-656 VDSADVEAA
+656 ADSADVEAA

-676 MLSVIYNS
+676 MLSVMYNS
-684 SIGQANFDKRNFS
+684 SIGQANFNKRNFG

-703 MRSTREFGADMGHAV
+703 MRSTREFGADMGHAI
-718 SSFFSP
+718 SSLLGA
-724 NNEAKEARYQA
+724 NTEEKEARYQA
-735 AVAKREADKAAREE
+735 AVAKREADRAAREE

-787 QRIDNTLDPEEKKKM
+787 QRIENTLDPEEKKKM
-802 QEAYFQGEGSNKLT
+802 EEAYFQGEGSDKLT

-831 HTLADIATD
+831 HTLADIAVD

-856 FSGREKSRVAAAAAS
+856 FSGREKSRIAAAAAS

-876 RLASEHLDAMEGEV
+876 RIASEHLDAMEGEV

-909 KDREAMRDNLNTDD
+909 KDREAMRDNLKTDD

-931 ANIEAINQEI
+931 ANIKAIDQEI

-960 RGKQN
+960 GGKQN
-965 YSNTLGGWEE
+965 FSNTLGGWEE
-975 FMKRFEDFNDLSS
+975 FMKRFDDFDDLSS
-988 TYIRA
+988 TYVRA
-993 AFIAGNEDLA
+993 AVTAGNEELA
-1003 NRLKA
+1003 NRLEA
-1008 LAHDEGTMSENGKLA
+1008 LAHNEGTMSENGKLA
-1023 IKFAK
+1023 IRFAK
-1028 EAMAGIESLNKM
+1028 EAVSGIDSLNKM
-1040 LEDKKARENLVARAT
+1040 LEDKKAREDLVARAT

-1073 EPIQAVEEAEK
+1073 EPIQAVKEAEK

-1159 IRAVNDFV
+1159 IRAVNDFI

-1181 MRGVLSNL
+1181 MRGVLSSL
-1189 MDRTKHPG
+1189 MDRAKHPG
-1197 LDQTIFGF
+1197 LDQTLFGF
-1205 QNNELIDS
+1205 QNDELIDS

-1220 NIDKFPEDPT
+1220 NIDTFPEDPT
-1230 TPIKAL
+1230 SPIKVL
-1236 PSEQARPKGDEVVD
+1236 PSRKDRPNGDRNVD
-1250 SIEFDQATQKKIEF
+1250 SIEFDKPMEQEIAS
-1264 VSVGGVTIL
+1264 VSVGGVTVL

-1305 ITFADGKATISVSI
+1305 ITFADGKATISISI
-1319 STDRGTYTFSI
+1319 STDRGTYTFST
-1330 GLDYDDLRNRL
+1330 GLDYDNLRNRL

-1360 ANEKTITTELQKV
+1360 ANEKAITTELQKA
-1373 DKEYTVLKEAA
+1373 DKEYTVLKEAS
-1384 EKNEVKAGEGQSDD
+1384 EKNEIKAGEGQSDD
-1398 NAPLATTEKPEVK
+1398 NAPLTTNEKPEVK
-1411 TSKSDAA
+1411 TSKPASSTAQ
-1418 ATSNR
+1418 
-1423 RTSLFDDIKKY
+1423 K
-1434 ITRDNRIYSRFT
+1434 SRSEFFNNVK
-1446 TRDID
+1446 
-1451 RDVADKFIDAL
+1451 DVIL
-1462 SEYLERALYAEA
+1462 GISEYLKGISFYGIKDKEATQLTERLVEYIEDFTRSKVEA
-1474 AKGRSVEKVNVIMA
+1474 GRPLDTKA
-1488 AIKDLLANESRAIE
+1488 AIKESIE
-1502 VFGFYNE
+1502 ALIRNKSASKTVLGSITEEALDTIHDSIMGSLYKFSYIAAP
-1509 DLLNSFYYS
+1509 S
-1518 PIFFSSAEYDIT
+1518 PQGES
-1530 IPSVTAS
+1530 
-1537 LPQSSETSERLPKS
+1537 PKS
-1551 NPEPPAPPVSS
+1551 SNPEEAPESNSEPPAPPTSTG
-1562 DGSAT
+1562 GSAT
-1567 LVLPK
+1567 LALPK
-1572 VESLTLWDAYNPGLN
+1572 VESLTLWDEYNPGL
-1587 KANLAE
+1587 KEAKLATLSDE
-1593 LTEEWQ
+1593 LQ
-1599 ERMRKW
+1599 EKVRRW

-1614 LKNAKGKEIFF
+1614 LKNAKGKEIFY
-1625 GFTEELSENGDIS
+1625 GFTEELSKNGDVS

-1644 YVKDEQEQFV
+1644 YVKDEQGQFV
-1654 PIGLLPSKTSGNT
+1654 PIGLLPVSTSGNT

-1692 NAPKTTVSKVKYSDF
+1692 NAPKVTVSKVKYSDF
-1707 NRTRVVGKKTVNA
+1707 KSQRVIGGKTIEA
-1720 QTIENAVEEELKR
+1720 QTIENAVEEELER
-1733 GQVAISVTAFPVGK
+1733 EQVAISVTAFPGGE
-1747 DGVEYSI
+1747 DGVKHRVK
-1754 TTHNDSLAEESED
+1754 THNTPLMNDSFD
-1767 AINALLTEKKNLLK
+1767 AIKALLKENEDFLK

-1813 ELIQGKAGNSEASSL
+1813 ELIQGNAGKSDTSKL
-1828 ASEYMDKLAEK
+1828 ANEYMDELARR

-1844 TNGTNGVGVSI
+1844 ANGTNGVGVSI
-1855 SVDPDRKYVHEF
+1855 SGDLGEKYVNEF

-1885 FFSKRLYDKE
+1885 IFSKRLYDKE

-1913 TKEQIAEAIVRAMKA
+1913 TKEQLAEAIVRAMQA
-1928 IGIHERRIAVPV
+1928 IKIDERRIAVPV
-1940 EIMTDK
+1940 DIMTDK

-1954 RNMRMTNVRSESG
+1954 RNMRMTNVRSEAG

-1973 EKGNEEGNNTTP
+1973 GAVDEEGNKTTP
-1985 EPVSPPHGPE
+1985 GSSSSPQGPE
-1995 GTTTEGTDP
+1995 GSTTEVENP
-2004 SLKPIGRK
+2004 SLKQRGRK
-2012 QIEKAKA
+2012 QIERAKA
-2019 RLANAKDENDTI
+2019 HLANAKDENDTI

-2041 SRGAEATDEDIRL
+2041 ARGAEATYEEVRL

-2069 ISPVGQTYKE
+2069 IDLVGQPYVE
-2079 GMNVIVENI
+2079 GMNVIVEDA
-2088 ELDETLPPGKEI
+2088 EVDETLPPGKSI
-2100 ISYVA
+2100 ISYVR
-2105 SPQVNKDGKMIRAA
+2105 SPQVNKDGKMIQAA
-2119 KVHLKISP
+2119 KVVIKVSP
-2127 YEEGEEATTIPQG
+2127 YERGEEATTIPED
-2140 TAPKVSEA
+2140 TAPKVSES
-2148 AVGKPGK
+2148 AVGKPGE
-2155 SDGLFGSATEDAL
+2155 SDGPFGSATENPL
-2168 DKIKGKLAEDL
+2168 DKIKDKLAEDL

-2193 PHIAAVDN
+2193 PHIAATRG
-2201 GRIYMFEINPNG
+2201 GRIYMFEINAVDG
-2213 TYNKVEWSQMHPT
+2213 SYKQVEWSKMHPT

-2235 NSALS
+2235 NSAQA
-2240 SDFKSSK
+2240 SDFKVSDR
-2247 NGRLLKYGEEM
+2247 GRLFEYGDEL

-2273 MSTGGKKK
+2273 ASTRGERVD
-2281 SSGSNADRIVRLAGE
+2281 SSSNADRVIALAGKK
-2296 EKHVAAHAIKTEP
+2296 KHEIAEAIKVEP
-2309 TLRGLVLELAAKGVS
+2309 TLRGLILELAAKGVTS
-2324 SGTPIYFSEHTIN
+2324 STPLYFSQHTIN
-2337 GKTYGG
+2337 GNTYGG
-2343 GHKVVLQAEDEHGNV
+2343 GHKVILQAKDADGNL
-2358 HSVEVEIDNELGA
+2358 HSVEVEIDNEFGA
-2371 QMDKIAEDVRELSA
+2371 EMDKIAAVVRERSVK
-2385 RKVAEGFAMISDVK
+2385 KVAEGFAMISDVK
-2399 TKDINSDRIDGEA
+2399 MKDPNKNMITGEA
-2412 DIIFL
+2412 DIVFF
-2417 RNDGEKGEGIVAD
+2417 RNDEGQTQAIVAD
-2430 IKSTL
+2430 VKSTATSSKYSSPREKIKEKDHDGVRLIEKYKDQVGRYENHIKS
-2435 IASETSSPAKNIR
+2435 
-2448 ESSHNGVQ
+2448 
-2456 ATTKYKTQIDGYET
+2456 
-2470 YIKTLGFKIAEQGY
+2470 LGINIAEQGY
-2484 VIAVGYAT
+2484 LIAVGYSTLDKA
-2492 SNGATVVEAM
+2492 AVVEEA
-2502 SLDEKDLNQH
+2502 SLKSEDIKVDAKPSRRKSEKKGAKVEE
-2512 RRQLNR
+2512 R
-2518 GTRVGSNGLNS
+2518 
-2529 NDQTE
+2529 E
-2534 ANPKQ
+2534 
-2539 DRAALL
+2539 ALL
-2545 PFERGDVYREAHDV
+2545 PFERGDVFKEVHDV
-2559 AKLLPQGMLYQA
+2559 ARLLPQGSLYQA
-2571 LRIYRGVAEV
+2571 LRIYTGVAEV
-2581 TPDVWGRY
+2581 APGVWGRY
-2589 RNGVLEVAEGASAGT
+2589 RDGIIEVASGASAGT

-2635 EQIRET
+2635 EQIREI
-2641 FGNQIPVAYAH
+2641 FGNQIPIAYAR
-2652 DVQELSAELFRL
+2652 DVRELSAELFRL

-2684 LAPKKKG
+2684 LTPKKKG

-2709 TPQSSIISVLTGIE
+2709 TPKSSIVSVLTGIE

-2742 SPMEGVVESM
+2742 SPIEGAVESM
-2752 LRYGLMSEEEFN
+2752 LRYGLMSEDDFN
-2764 SSYDPSSIMASR
+2764 NAYNPYSALASR
-2776 NLAQLVHRKLMELAY
+2776 NMAQLVYDRFMAIAY
-2791 EALKDL
+2791 DSLKVL
-2797 EEDKIETDHAG
+2797 EEGLEETEHAG
-2808 NIRRMEGTLDDA
+2808 RIRRMEATFDDA
-2820 IAVLRDAAANSEDA
+2820 VAVLRDAAEFSEDA

-2842 ELGIDGD
+2842 ELGLDSN
-2849 TKTIQEMDALE
+2849 TRTLQEMDPLE

>member
-17 LTSSAGRRTQEQADN
+17 ITSSSGRRTQERIDN
-32 SFRAAQQLYDINAEK
+32 EFRAAQELYDINAEK
-47 YRASAIRSLG
+47 YRDSAIRSLG

-70 AIDKAIANIMPKGEN
+70 LIDKVIADIMPKEEN

-94 NTEGAIQKDEER
+94 NAEGAIQQDEKR
-106 AKAGAQVDYGLLDKA
+106 AKEKGGDYGLLDKA

-166 SESVEREGKGALY
+166 SDAVQQEGKGALY

-193 EFADRAI
+193 GFADRAI
-200 QAAEASLASR
+200 RAAEASLASR

-218 AVSDMVGQWGF
+218 AASDMVGQWGF

-245 FSGLGSLSK
+245 FSGLGSLSN

-293 SKALEEAKGSQL
+293 SKALEEGKKGQL
-305 AQLRSMMQKDFD
+305 DQLLSMMQKDFD
-317 QDFYSYEHKYGAI
+317 QDFYSYEKKYGVI
-330 KFSDFADTILAS
+330 KFSDFADHELAAS
-342 SGMDPRLKR
+342 NFTSELKR
-351 EVASVLSG
+351 EVAGVLSG
-359 ESKNPS
+359 QIKNPS
-365 ASAVAAAN
+365 KNAADA
-373 AIVSQYKDHAEKA
+373 ATSIVNKYKEEAEKA
-386 ILQNAS
+386 VLQNAS

-429 AGANRLRKAGRFGA
+429 AGASRLRKAGRFGA

-461 GGISKGAENIGK
+461 GGISKGAENIGR

-491 SIGVLGSIGEIG
+491 SIGILGSLAEIG

-509 TLSASAWT
+509 TTSASTWT

-561 LYDGSPIGISGVER
+561 LYDSSPIGISGVER

-595 MTKMIKGKHDDL
+595 MTKMINGRHEQL

-613 VMTEV
+613 VMTEI

-656 VDSADVEAA
+656 ADSADVEAA

-676 MLSVIYNS
+676 MLSVMYNS
-684 SIGQANFDKRNFS
+684 SIGQANFNKRNFS

-703 MRSTREFGADMGHAV
+703 MRSTREFGTDMGHAI
-718 SSFFSP
+718 SSLLGA
-724 NNEAKEARYQA
+724 NTEEKEARYQA

-774 KETDEA
+774 NETDES

-787 QRIDNTLDPEEKKKM
+787 QRIENTLDPEEKKKM

-831 HTLADIATD
+831 HTLADIAVD

-856 FSGREKSRVAAAAAS
+856 FSGREKSRIAAAAAS

-876 RLASEHLDAMEGEV
+876 RLSSDHLDAMEGEV
-890 AGLYKEI
+890 AGLFKEI

-923 EQRKSQLE
+923 EQKKSQLQ
-931 ANIEAINQEI
+931 ANIEAINKEI
-941 AALEREMR
+941 EALEREMR

-975 FMKRFEDFNDLSS
+975 FMKRFGDFNDLSS
-988 TYIRA
+988 TYIHA

-1040 LEDKKARENLVARAT
+1040 LEDGKARENLVARAT
-1055 EEEEKKAEVEGEE
+1055 EEEEAEAEAEGEDMVGSGDPE
-1068 IVDNG
+1068 QTVG
-1073 EPIQAVEEAEK
+1073 EVINQNAD
-1084 LGSENG
+1084 NG
-1090 VTSETTQAMRKGAEK
+1090 VTPETSGAMQRGAARAASNPE
-1105 AIAKT
+1105 
-1110 EPGTLSLSQYKSAV
+1110 ESSLSKFKSAIRDIV
-1124 HDTIKSI
+1124 EDK
-1131 LLGSDRFMDILSQY
+1131 LMDNDFMGILSSY
-1145 GLDNAASEKFIEDF
+1145 GIDGSKALDF
-1159 IRAVNDFV
+1159 IRKYAELVSNAPS
-1167 GTGSVRGYSDYRHI
+1167 GTDNFDYIEYMIDAARD
-1181 MRGVLSNL
+1181 MQDPDLAKNF
-1189 MDRTKHPG
+1189 
-1197 LDQTIFGF
+1197 FGF
-1205 QNNELIDS
+1205 ANDELFREIGEWISNNK
-1213 VSDWVYE
+1213 
-1220 NIDKFPEDPT
+1220 DKFPEDPT
-1230 TPIKAL
+1230 TPVSTL
-1236 PSEQARPKGDEVVD
+1236 NEEPSRADADRRVD
-1250 SIEFDQATQKKIEF
+1250 SIEFDQATQREIESA
-1264 VSVGGVTIL
+1264 SVGGVTIL
-1273 NSRMSSRI
+1273 NSRTSERLQALLSKK
-1281 QGVFWNGNAIADML
+1281 NALTSLLRKAD
-1295 RNGNAKINTS
+1295 AEINTS
-1305 ITFADGKATISVSI
+1305 IIFADGKATINISI
-1319 STDRGTYTFSI
+1319 DTKHGTYEFSFSL
-1330 GLDYDDLRNRL
+1330 GYDDLRNRL
-1341 QTDVSLSVLASDI
+1341 QMGVSLSTLVGDI
-1354 VDIIFD
+1354 VDTIINMND
-1360 ANEKTITTELQKV
+1360 RKV
-1373 DKEYTVLKEAA
+1373 KEAFDKASKDYIKKKREA
-1384 EKNEVKAGEGQSDD
+1384 EKKAVVKPNSSEQNNEGRERKGVVHESPVPESTPPVAPTADPTNDD
-1398 NAPLATTEKPEVK
+1398 
-1411 TSKSDAA
+1411 
-1418 ATSNR
+1418 
-1423 RTSLFDDIKKY
+1423 
-1434 ITRDNRIYSRFT
+1434 
-1446 TRDID
+1446 
-1451 RDVADKFIDAL
+1451 
-1462 SEYLERALYAEA
+1462 
-1474 AKGRSVEKVNVIMA
+1474 GGKV
-1488 AIKDLLANESRAIE
+1488 
-1502 VFGFYNE
+1502 
-1509 DLLNSFYYS
+1509 
-1518 PIFFSSAEYDIT
+1518 
-1530 IPSVTAS
+1530 S
-1537 LPQSSETSERLPKS
+1537 LPQTGPLE
-1551 NPEPPAPPVSS
+1551 
-1562 DGSAT
+1562 
-1567 LVLPK
+1567 
-1572 VESLTLWDAYNPGLN
+1572 LWDEYNPGL
-1587 KANLAE
+1587 KEKNLSSLSQE
-1593 LTEEWQ
+1593 LQ
-1599 ERMRKW
+1599 EKVRKW
-1605 YEEKNIGLN
+1605 YEEKNVTLN
-1614 LKNAKGKEIFF
+1614 LKNAKGNEIFY
-1625 GFTEELSENGDIS
+1625 GFAEELSENGDVS

-1644 YVKDEQEQFV
+1644 YVKDEQGQFV
-1654 PIGLLPSKTSGNT
+1654 PIGLLPVSTSGNT
-1667 QALINNARVVA
+1667 QVLINNARAVA

-1692 NAPKTTVSKVKYSDF
+1692 NAPKVTISKVKYSPFEEKRARGSEEIDAS
-1707 NRTRVVGKKTVNA
+1707 K
-1720 QTIENAVEEELKR
+1720 IENGVEEELKR
-1733 GQVAISVTAFPVGK
+1733 GQVAISVTAFPNGNNAPTIK
-1747 DGVEYSI
+1747 R
-1754 TTHNDSLAEESED
+1754 TTHNEDLASEAAGVIDAFIQEKESFL
-1767 AINALLTEKKNLLK
+1767 AQ
-1781 ENYGQT
+1781 NYGQT
-1787 YFVVVTNGKNGPK
+1787 YLVVLVNGKDGPK
-1800 PILVGVKGKNSFV
+1800 PTLVGIKGRDRV
-1813 ELIQGKAGNSEASSL
+1813 VDLVQDTAGKSEASDL
-1828 ASEYMDKLAEK
+1828 ANEYMAKLTDEFEK
-1839 FDEAK
+1839 AMETPDGVASGIYEEKYPEA
-1844 TNGTNGVGVSI
+1844 
-1855 SVDPDRKYVHEF
+1855 F
-1867 GDSFVRSIRIEEE
+1867 GSSFVRSIKPLRDADGNVTQVEIT
-1880 GKVRI
+1880 
-1885 FFSKRLYDKE
+1885 FPKRLNEGNTKSSAPVVVDIDLSSGNTRQALAKAIVDAMKSSSKE
-1895 NPTALMDV
+1895 NRRTA
-1903 DVVLDQNLKT
+1903 
-1913 TKEQIAEAIVRAMKA
+1913 IAEDIMGNKDKV
-1928 IGIHERRIAVPV
+1928 EAV
-1940 EIMTDK
+1940 MT
-1946 EKLESFLK
+1946 SG
-1954 RNMRMTNVRSESG
+1954 MRMTEVRSEAG
-1967 FEALSD
+1967 FEARSE
-1973 EKGNEEGNNTTP
+1973 EKVNEEGTDGTTNSTT
-1985 EPVSPPHGPE
+1985 SPQGPE
-1995 GTTTEGTDP
+1995 GTKST
-2004 SLKPIGRK
+2004 
-2012 QIEKAKA
+2012 
-2019 RLANAKDENDTI
+2019 
-2031 DAIAEFERNV
+2031 
-2041 SRGAEATDEDIRL
+2041 
-2054 FDEAK
+2054 
-2059 LELKEKGYEL
+2059 
-2069 ISPVGQTYKE
+2069 
-2079 GMNVIVENI
+2079 
-2088 ELDETLPPGKEI
+2088 
-2100 ISYVA
+2100 
-2105 SPQVNKDGKMIRAA
+2105 
-2119 KVHLKISP
+2119 
-2127 YEEGEEATTIPQG
+2127 
-2140 TAPKVSEA
+2140 PKVSEA
-2148 AVGKPGK
+2148 PAGQVGQ
-2155 SDGLFGSATEDAL
+2155 SDDPFGSSGEVSL
-2168 DKIKGKLAEDL
+2168 EKIKDKLAKDL
-2179 ANQGYDTVVKSSTS
+2179 VDEGYDTVVKSSTS
-2193 PHIAAVDN
+2193 PHVAAARN
-2201 GRIYMFEINPNG
+2201 GIIYMFEIDPVSG
-2213 TYNKVEWSQMHPT
+2213 SHKKVEWSQMHST
-2226 LKADAFALI
+2226 LKADAFSLI

-2240 SDFKSSK
+2240 SDFKASK
-2247 NGRLLKYGEEM
+2247 NGRLLTYGEEM
-2258 SGTTHTIVVRRSTKG
+2258 SGTTHTIFIRRSTKG
-2273 MSTGGKKK
+2273 VSTGNKERK
-2281 SSGSNADRIVRLAGE
+2281 SGSNADRIVRLAGE
-2296 EKHVAAHAIKTEP
+2296 EKHVVAHAIKTEP

-2324 SGTPIYFSEHTIN
+2324 AGTPIYFSEHTIN

-2343 GHKVVLQAEDEHGNV
+2343 GHKVILQAEDEHGKF

-2371 QMDKIAEDVRELSA
+2371 KMDKIATDVRELSA
-2385 RKVAEGFAMISDVK
+2385 RKVAEGFAIISDVK
-2399 TKDINSDRIDGEA
+2399 MKDINSGRISGEA
-2412 DIIFL
+2412 DIVFL
-2417 RNDGEKGEGIVAD
+2417 RNDGEKAEGIVAD

-2435 IASETSSPAKNIR
+2435 IGSENSSPAEEIR
-2448 ESSHNGVQ
+2448 QSSHNGVP

-2470 YIKTLGFKIAEQGY
+2470 HIKSLGFKIAEQGY

-2492 SNGATVVEAM
+2492 SNGVTVVKAM

-2581 TPDVWGRY
+2581 APDVWGRY

-2635 EQIRET
+2635 EQIREI

-2704 AALGY
+2704 TALGY

-2776 NLAQLVHRKLMELAY
+2776 NLAQLIHRKLMELAY
-2791 EALKDL
+2791 EALRDL
-2797 EEDKIETDHAG
+2797 EGDKIETDHAG
-2808 NIRRMEGTLDDA
+2808 SIRRMEGTIDDA
-2820 IAVLRDAAANSEDA
+2820 IAVLRDAAANSEKA
-2834 MHAVEIID
+2834 QHAVEIID

-2849 TKTIQEMDALE
+2849 TKTIQEMDAIE